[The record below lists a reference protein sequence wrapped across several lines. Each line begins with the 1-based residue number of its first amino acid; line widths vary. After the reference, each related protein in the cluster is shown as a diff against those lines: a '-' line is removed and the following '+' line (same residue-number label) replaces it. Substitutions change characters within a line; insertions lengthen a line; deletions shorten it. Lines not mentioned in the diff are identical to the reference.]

1 MPVTPNIAKD
11 KEKSFPWYTSS
22 STGLVRQAIMD
33 SSHAFVGD
41 FSMNMNGGDNR
52 FLNQFN
58 LGGGGTVNSGTM
70 GGMDLFGGLDFS
82 SGMNL
87 MTDSSMMLGGNS
99 STSTAGLIDFPDEL
113 NSPTTSS
120 SGPSSSSLMM
130 DTSVSMMTASS
141 APMSSTTDA
150 IPFPASL
157 ASESLTNSGTSSSS
171 SSGLDVMN
179 FMNTTTTSSAM
190 NNNGNGMGLDMNMG
204 MNMGINMG
212 MNMGMNNMGMDMTS
226 NNFGMNDANN
236 MMFNNMQHMN
246 MMNQQGN
253 YYMPQQQMQQQHYM
267 QMMHQQRQL
276 NLQRQQQQQKALLE
290 RQRLAQ
296 QQQAMKNNSNQQTQ
310 QQQQAVQQKQQQMLA
325 AGQLPS
331 QMAAQRQMS
340 GGNPSVDATANANA
354 ARSQPQASTQNTG
367 TPPTSTRPAWQ
378 SSADQALRKEMLNHI
393 MRVLQNQRSNA
404 PANWLQKLPEMA
416 HRLED
421 ECYRIA
427 SSREE
432 YANTSTLQSRLRSIV
447 RSAQTH
453 QRSVGAN
460 AMRQPNQASPA
471 NNRPATSTSAATPIP
486 FPGVQAVASTLNGV
500 SSDVNDLAAQAI
512 QMPPELQDPPSQVN
526 TPVKAEAAQAQG
538 LLQSTPSAL
547 DSAMTDRLSMSGTGI
562 SPLAGQNGVQTTPR
576 SGGGNVSGNATGSGP
591 QTASS
596 PASAARNKSAQ
607 IIWQF
612 KAKAQQVTS
621 ALDKNQTTEYHNK
634 LRLMVRD
641 DVKTPG
647 SKEVLQRQQQRLL
660 LLRHAMWCKSPEG
673 TCTTTPSCGEMK
685 RLWAHM
691 GACRQTNACSYN
703 HCISSKYVLSHFQQC
718 VNAKCLVCQVVR
730 YPVEVK
736 EKNGALML
744 DADRALQQIIAAS
757 QRRQRMLAMKKQQ
770 EMQHQMQQSQQPQQQ
785 MPLAMPAHLQQ
796 TQNSGNVAA
805 MNFQQPQ
812 QNVGQTANHATPM
825 GVNMNSM
832 GMAMPNGGN
841 RSVPMP
847 TAQSNT
853 QPAVSSNGMMSQ
865 EGNVK
870 TENTGAPTNLVPDD
884 QRQFQLIKQ
893 KLNGRSLEQLTAHCV
908 KLEKWVEEI
917 RARMNAIMNECRQLL
932 HLSNSTQ
939 DPMQKTQYETQ
950 VQDKRVMLK
959 QLDVKFKQCRS
970 QRNIVKHVIDERN
983 AASAMSSQNG
993 VNNAVS
999 AMQPIPMP
1007 AQMQHQHSFPQ
1018 PQVPTTPA
1026 SSTKPS
1032 PDDLLGEEDDAPSK
1046 TDSSLAAA
1054 GKPLEMPMDL
1064 QDTSATPVSVA
1075 APLNMLTAPQQLM
1088 GNHSMTVMNV
1098 SRPALPMNHVQGKGY
1113 GQMLANGGT
1122 GSMASGSFGDMV
1134 KVEPKVKSDS
1144 SVTTSSAQ
1152 ATASAVKEEVAINP
1166 LTMNNPKLN
1175 AMMSEHRRMDASTSL
1190 QLPAGAVGTPK
1201 ALITTSG
1208 GDTTSNAAVTP
1219 TPAPPASSEVPMS
1232 VLNELSNENLA
1243 SHVDSLITYYNA
1255 TVSPANLKK
1264 KLEGILK
1271 GMMEHKFGWV
1281 FNTPVDPVA
1290 LNIPNYFKIIRK
1302 PMDLGTVKKKL
1313 EVGIYKHTEEFA
1325 DDVRT
1330 TFLNAMQ
1337 YNSEDQDVYSLAKDM
1352 LADFNSEMRKVAAE
1366 IEVDEKAARAKE
1378 SSCRLCGIERMVFEP
1393 AVLYCNGECN
1403 SRIRRNCYYYTSADN
1418 KYHCCHPCHA
1428 NLPETIKHNE
1438 GRQYQKNELARKK
1451 NDEVHEEPWVQCDK
1465 CERWVHQICALFN
1478 GKIDSE
1484 KKPQLVKTEGG
1495 QSTDSGDASP
1505 SSSSSTAKSTTV
1517 TTTVVKSS
1525 SSSGSKGTVH
1535 SITTSP
1541 GSEFLCPEC
1550 LLEHRKSEPQ
1560 KYKIGRHAFSAK
1572 DLQRTKLS
1580 DFLERRLSKSLQKER
1595 EDEAKWTQR
1604 DVKDVETAEGLTV
1617 RLVSNIEKQLM
1628 VRDKMFQRYKD
1639 SHKYTSEHRFK
1650 SKCICM
1656 FQEIDGVSVLLFGM
1670 YVHEFDEQEAD
1681 CNSRRVYISYLDS
1694 VNYFKPAHLRTKV
1707 YHEVLIAYFDFVKQR
1722 GFHTAH
1728 LWACPPLKG
1737 DDYIL
1742 YCHPEAQKTPKSDR
1756 LRAWYVDMLVKAE
1769 EEGVVWQI
1777 TNMYDD
1783 YWRNDNTPCALPYF
1797 EGDYWVGLAEDLIEK
1812 LDAEKPKKIVN
1823 KRGSKSHKRKN
1834 SDTKKAA
1841 NKKSKSKKPKR
1852 RKTATGGEASGDE
1865 DEDDDAHEGTTS
1877 SNRTLTV
1884 KSLDTPDRK
1893 LSDPLMHKLGEVI
1906 DPMKDDFL
1914 VVKLVPCCR
1923 VCNTSVVQGT
1933 LWRDHSVKTEHGLN
1947 PKVVQTALCDGCYL
1961 KLKVVSAGGSSAAHQ
1976 RLQARLNAL
1985 TKETVALPERC
1996 TDPDETNDSEF
2007 FDTRQAFLSLCQG
2020 NHYQFDE
2027 LRRAK
2032 HSSMMALYHLGNPN
2046 PNAYVYEC
2054 NACTRDIVTGNRWH
2068 CHTCPDFDVCDACYA
2083 KEKHEHPLEMVPT
2096 SGGGAAGTG
2105 AGGPAGAGGA
2115 AGTAALTAEQRRLRE
2130 QRAKNVRLHMQLLV
2144 HSSSCADGNCGSS
2157 NCEKMKELMRHG
2169 AQCKQRAYGGCTIC
2183 RRVWALLQLHAR
2195 QCRQYECK
2203 VPRCHDLREHV
2214 RKLQLQ
2220 QQLMDDRRRAAVTQ
2234 QYRQMQSERQ
2244 QEQQS
2249 QGQVDEPMPQ
2259 A

>member
-1 MPVTPNIAKD
+1 
-11 KEKSFPWYTSS
+11 
-22 STGLVRQAIMD
+22 MD

-41 FSMNMNGGDNR
+41 FGMNMNSGDNR
-52 FLNQFN
+52 FINQFN
-58 LGGGGTVNSGTM
+58 LGGGANVSSGAM
-70 GGMDLFGGLDFS
+70 GGMDLSGGLDFS

-87 MTDSSMMLGGNS
+87 MTDSSMMLGTS
-99 STSTAGLIDFPDEL
+99 SSASPAGLIDFPDEL

-120 SGPSSSSLMM
+120 SSTSNGM
-130 DTSVSMMTASS
+130 DTSSSMMTASS
-141 APMSSTTDA
+141 APMTSTADA

-157 ASESLTNSGTSSSS
+157 ASESLTSNGTSSSS
-171 SSGLDVMN
+171 GGLDVMN

-190 NNNGNGMGLDMNMG
+190 GSSNNGMGLDMNAGVNMG
-204 MNMGINMG
+204 MNMGMS
-212 MNMGMNNMGMDMTS
+212 MGMNNMGMDMS
-226 NNFGMNDANN
+226 GNSFGMNDANN

-246 MMNQQGN
+246 MINPQGN
-253 YYMPQQQMQQQHYM
+253 YYMPQQQMQQQQHYM
-267 QMMHQQRQL
+267 QMMQQQRQL
-276 NLQRQQQQQKALLE
+276 NLLRQQQQQKALLE

-296 QQQAMKNNSNQQTQ
+296 QQHQNQKSSSKQQTQ
-310 QQQQAVQQKQQQMLA
+310 LQQQAVQQKQQQMLA
-325 AGQLPS
+325 AGQIPS
-331 QMAAQRQMS
+331 QLAGQRQLS
-340 GGNPSVDATANANA
+340 GGNPSVNATANANA
-354 ARSQPQASTQNTG
+354 ARSQPQ
-367 TPPTSTRPAWQ
+367 TSTPNAGTATTAARPTWQ

-427 SSREE
+427 ASREE

-453 QRSVGAN
+453 QRNVGAN
-460 AMRQPNQASPA
+460 GMRQPGAPSQASPA
-471 NNRPATSTSAATPIP
+471 NTRPATSTPAATPIP
-486 FPGVQAVASTLNGV
+486 FPGVQAVAPTPNGV
-500 SSDVNDLAAQAI
+500 SSDVKNLAAQAI
-512 QMPPELQDPPSQVN
+512 QMPPELQDLPSQAN
-526 TPVKAEAAQAQG
+526 TPVKTEASPAQART
-538 LLQSTPSAL
+538 QSTPVTV
-547 DSAMTDRLSMSGTGI
+547 DSVMSDRSSMSGTGI
-562 SPLAGQNGVQTTPR
+562 SPLGGQNGVQTTPGA
-576 SGGGNVSGNATGSGP
+576 GGANNATGSGP
-591 QTASS
+591 QAANS

-621 ALDKNQTTEYHNK
+621 ALDKNQTMEYHNK

-641 DVKTPG
+641 DVKTAG

-660 LLRHAMWCKSPEG
+660 LLRHAMWCKSAEG

-718 VNAKCLVCQVVR
+718 TNPKCLVCQVVR

-770 EMQHQMQQSQQPQQQ
+770 EMQQLQMQHP

-796 TQNSGNVAA
+796 PQSNGNAA
-805 MNFQQPQ
+805 GIFQQ
-812 QNVGQTANHATPM
+812 QNVDQTHATPV
-825 GVNMNSM
+825 GANMNSM
-832 GMAMPNGGN
+832 GMMMPNGGN
-841 RSVPMP
+841 RPVPMP
-847 TAQSNT
+847 TAQPNAA
-853 QPAVSSNGMMSQ
+853 PVVANDMMRQ
-865 EGNVK
+865 QVPVK
-870 TENTGAPTNLVPDD
+870 AENTLQPTNLVPDD
-884 QRQFQLIKQ
+884 QRQLQLIKQ
-893 KLNGRSLEQLTAHCV
+893 KLSGRSLEQLTAHCV

-932 HLSNSTQ
+932 HLSNSMQ
-939 DPMQKTQYETQ
+939 DPMQKTQYEAQ
-950 VQDKRVMLK
+950 VQEKRVMLK

-983 AASAMSSQNG
+983 ATAAMSAQNG
-993 VNNAVS
+993 MNNTPS

-1007 AQMQHQHSFPQ
+1007 PQMQQQSPLQQ
-1018 PQVPTTPA
+1018 PQGPTANAPVT
-1026 SSTKPS
+1026 STKPS
-1032 PDDLLGEEDDAPSK
+1032 PDDLLGEEDDVPSK
-1046 TDSSLAAA
+1046 ADNSLAVA

-1064 QDTSATPVSVA
+1064 QDTTATPVSVA
-1075 APLNMLTAPQQLM
+1075 APLSTLTAPHQPS
-1088 GNHSMTVMNV
+1088 GAHSMTAMNGP
-1098 SRPALPMNHVQGKGY
+1098 RPALQMNHVQGHAFGQTQ
-1113 GQMLANGGT
+1113 GQMLQNGKADNAG
-1122 GSMASGSFGDMV
+1122 A
-1134 KVEPKVKSDS
+1134 S
-1144 SVTTSSAQ
+1144 SVTVKEEYQAKYGAPGTTSTPSS
-1152 ATASAVKEEVAINP
+1152 ASAVKEEVAINP
-1166 LTMNNPKLN
+1166 LTMNNSKLN

-1201 ALITTSG
+1201 AIITASG
-1208 GDTTSNAAVTP
+1208 GDANSSAAAAA

-1232 VLNELSNENLA
+1232 VLSELSNKDLA
-1243 SHVDSLITYYNA
+1243 SHVDSLVTYYNA
-1255 TVSPANLKK
+1255 TVSPATLKK
-1264 KLEGILK
+1264 RLEMILK

-1313 EVGIYKHTEEFA
+1313 EVGVYQHLEEFA
-1325 DDVRT
+1325 YDVQT
-1330 TFLNAMQ
+1330 TFQNAMQ

-1352 LADFNSEMRKVAAE
+1352 LSDFNGEVRKVAAE
-1366 IEVDEKAARAKE
+1366 IEVEEKAARAKE

-1418 KYHCCHPCHA
+1418 KYHCCHPCYG
-1428 NLPETIKHNE
+1428 NLPDNIKHNE
-1438 GRQYQKNELARKK
+1438 GRQYLKNELARKK

-1478 GKIDSE
+1478 GKVDSE

-1495 QSTDSGDASP
+1495 QSTDSGDASSSP
-1505 SSSSSTAKSTTV
+1505 SSSAAKSTTV
-1517 TTTVVKSS
+1517 TTTVVKNS
-1525 SSSGSKGTVH
+1525 SSSGLKGTVH

-1580 DFLERRLSKSLQKER
+1580 DFLERRIVKSLQAER

-1650 SKCICM
+1650 SKCVCM

-1670 YVHEFDEQEAD
+1670 YVHEFDEEEAA

-1707 YHEVLIAYFDFVKQR
+1707 YHEMLIAYFDFVKQR

-1783 YWRNDNTPCALPYF
+1783 YWRDGNTPCALPYF

-1823 KRGSKSHKRKN
+1823 KRGSKAHKRKN

-1852 RKTATGGEASGDE
+1852 RKTASGGEASGDE
-1865 DEDDDAHEGTTS
+1865 DEDDDAHESTTS
-1877 SNRTLTV
+1877 ASNRTLTV
-1884 KSLDTPDRK
+1884 KSLDTPDWK

-1906 DPMKDDFL
+1906 EPMKDDFL

-1947 PKVVQTALCDGCYL
+1947 PKVVQTALCDGCYQ
-1961 KLKVVSAGGSSAAHQ
+1961 KLKVVSAAGSSAAHH
-1976 RLQARLNAL
+1976 RLQTRLNAL

-1996 TDPDETNDSEF
+1996 MDPDEINDSEF

-2054 NACTRDIVTGNRWH
+2054 NACTRDIVSGNRWH
-2068 CHTCPDFDVCDACYA
+2068 CHMCPDFDVCDACYA

-2096 SGGGAAGTG
+2096 SGGGAAGAG
-2105 AGGPAGAGGA
+2105 NGGPAGSGGA
-2115 AGTAALTAEQRRLRE
+2115 SGTGALTPEQRRLRE

-2234 QYRQMQSERQ
+2234 QYRQMQNERQ

-2249 QGQVDEPMPQ
+2249 QAQGDQPMPL

>member
-1 MPVTPNIAKD
+1 
-11 KEKSFPWYTSS
+11 
-22 STGLVRQAIMD
+22 MD
-33 SSHAFVGD
+33 NSHAFVGD
-41 FSMNMNGGDNR
+41 FGMNLNGDNR
-52 FLNQFN
+52 FMNQFN
-58 LGGGGTVNSGTM
+58 LGGNGNVSS
-70 GGMDLFGGLDFS
+70 GGMDLSGGLDFS

-87 MTDSSMMLGGNS
+87 MTDSSMMLGGGS
-99 STSTAGLIDFPDEL
+99 SSSTAGLIDFPDEL
-113 NSPTTSS
+113 NSPTTTAN
-120 SGPSSSSLMM
+120 SGPSSRSMVGSSG
-130 DTSVSMMTASS
+130 SMMTAAS
-141 APMSSTTDA
+141 APMTSTADA

-157 ASESLTNSGTSSSS
+157 AAESLTSGGTSAS
-171 SSGLDVMN
+171 SSGSLDVMN
-179 FMNTTTTSSAM
+179 FMNTTTTSSGM
-190 NNNGNGMGLDMNMG
+190 GNNGNGMGLDMNMG
-204 MNMGINMG
+204 MNMNMG
-212 MNMGMNNMGMDMTS
+212 MGVNNMGMDMSGS
-226 NNFGMNDANN
+226 NGFGMNDANQ

-246 MMNQQGN
+246 MMNPQGS
-253 YYMPQQQMQQQHYM
+253 YYVPQQQMQQQHYM
-267 QMMHQQRQL
+267 QMMQQQRQL
-276 NLQRQQQQQKALLE
+276 NLQRQQQQQQQQKALLE

-296 QQQAMKNNSNQQTQ
+296 QQAQKNNNNQQTQ
-310 QQQQAVQQKQQQMLA
+310 QQQAAQQKQQQMLA
-325 AGQLPS
+325 SGQVPP
-331 QMAAQRQMS
+331 QMSAQRQLS
-340 GGNPSVDATANANA
+340 GGNPSVNSNVNA
-354 ARSQPQASTQNTG
+354 ARSQPQASSQVAG
-367 TPPTSTRPAWQ
+367 SVSGATRPTWQ

-427 SSREE
+427 ASREE

-453 QRSVGAN
+453 QRSVGGN
-460 AMRQPNQASPA
+460 AMRQPGAPNQASPGDIRSA
-471 NNRPATSTSAATPIP
+471 STVPTGAPIP
-486 FPGVQAVASTLNGV
+486 FPGANAVGPTTNRANA
-500 SSDVNDLAAQAI
+500 DVNNLAAQAI
-512 QMPPELQDPPSQVN
+512 QMPPELQDPPSQVS
-526 TPVKAEAAQAQG
+526 TPVKTEVSRM
-538 LLQSTPSAL
+538 QSSSSL
-547 DSAMTDRLSMSGTGI
+547 IDSVMSNRSSMSGPGI
-562 SPLAGQNGVQTTPR
+562 SPLAGQNGVQTTPG
-576 SGGGNVSGNATGSGP
+576 SSPNASGNASGMGTTPGSGS
-591 QTASS
+591 TSANS
-596 PASAARNKSAQ
+596 PGSATAARNKSAQ

-634 LRLMVRD
+634 LRLMVRE
-641 DVKTPG
+641 DVKTAG

-673 TCTTTPSCGEMK
+673 SCTTTPSCGEMK

-691 GACRQTNACSYN
+691 GACRQTNACSYS

-718 VNAKCLVCQVVR
+718 TNAKCLVCQVVR

-757 QRRQRMLAMKKQQ
+757 QRRQRMIAIKKQQ
-770 EMQHQMQQSQQPQQQ
+770 EMQQQQQQLQQPQQSQQP

-796 TQNSGNVAA
+796 PQNNGNVA
-805 MNFQQPQ
+805 MGFQQQ
-812 QNVGQTANHATPM
+812 QQQQHNAGPVGANA
-825 GVNMNSM
+825 NAM
-832 GMAMPNGGN
+832 GMAMPNVDN

-847 TAQSNT
+847 TVQA
-853 QPAVSSNGMMSQ
+853 NGTTTGANGVVGQ
-865 EGNVK
+865 QVPVK
-870 TENTGAPTNLVPDD
+870 AENPGAPTNLVPDD
-884 QRQFQLIKQ
+884 QRQLQLIKQ
-893 KLNGRSLEQLTAHCV
+893 KLSSRSLEQLTAHCL

-939 DPMQKTQYETQ
+939 DPMAKTQYEAQ
-950 VQDKRVMLK
+950 VQEKRVMLK

-983 AASAMSSQNG
+983 ASGAMLTQNG
-993 VNNAVS
+993 GAQSHPGMNSTTN

-1007 AQMQHQHSFPQ
+1007 TQIQQQNPHQLQQGSTVSSMQM
-1018 PQVPTTPA
+1018 
-1026 SSTKPS
+1026 KPS
-1032 PDDLLGEEDDAPSK
+1032 PDDLLGEEDMDVPSK
-1046 TDSSLAAA
+1046 VDSSLAVA

-1064 QDTSATPVSVA
+1064 QESTATPVSVA
-1075 APLNMLTAPQQLM
+1075 APLNTLAGSAPM
-1088 GNHSMTVMNV
+1088 NGPSVNHSQ
-1098 SRPALPMNHVQGKGY
+1098 SQGTAH
-1113 GQMLANGGT
+1113 GQMQGYVMSNLSSA
-1122 GSMASGSFGDMV
+1122 ASGGVTV
-1134 KVEPKVKSDS
+1134 KEEVHGASLQS
-1144 SVTTSSAQ
+1144 SSSAG
-1152 ATASAVKEEVAINP
+1152 SAPTQTFVKKEEVAINP
-1166 LTMNNPKLN
+1166 LTMNNSKLN
-1175 AMMSEHRRMDASTSL
+1175 AMMVEHRRMDASKDL
-1190 QLPAGAVGTPK
+1190 QLPAGAVATSTAMMASDANSSSAVATP
-1201 ALITTSG
+1201 
-1208 GDTTSNAAVTP
+1208 
-1219 TPAPPASSEVPMS
+1219 PAPPASSEVPMS
-1232 VLNELSNENLA
+1232 VLSELSNEDLA
-1243 SHVDSLITYYNA
+1243 SHVDSLVTYYNA
-1255 TVSPANLKK
+1255 TVSPLNLKK
-1264 KLEGILK
+1264 KLEALLK

-1313 EVGIYKHTEEFA
+1313 ELGIYNHMEEFA
-1325 DDVRT
+1325 HDVRT
-1330 TFLNAMQ
+1330 TFQNAMQ
-1337 YNSEDQDVYSLAKDM
+1337 YNSEDQDVFSLAKDM
-1352 LADFNSEMRKVAAE
+1352 LSDFNGEMRKLAAE
-1366 IEVDEKAARAKE
+1366 IDVDEKAARAKE

-1418 KYHCCHPCHA
+1418 KYHCCHQCHGS
-1428 NLPETIKHNE
+1428 LPDTIKHNE
-1438 GRQYQKNELARKK
+1438 GRQYHKSELTRKK

-1484 KKPQLVKTEGG
+1484 KKPQLVKTESG
-1495 QSTDSGDASP
+1495 QSTDSGDASA
-1505 SSSSSTAKSTTV
+1505 SSSGSNPTTTV
-1517 TTTVVKSS
+1517 TTTTVVKSS
-1525 SSSGSKGTVH
+1525 ASSGSKGTVH

-1550 LLEHRKSEPQ
+1550 LLEHRKSEPE
-1560 KYKIGRHAFSAK
+1560 KYKVGRHAFSAK
-1572 DLQRTKLS
+1572 DLPRTKLS
-1580 DFLERRLSKSLQKER
+1580 DFLERRIIQSLKAER

-1604 DVKDVETAEGLTV
+1604 DVNDVETAEGLTV

-1656 FQEIDGVSVLLFGM
+1656 FQELDGVSVLLFGM

-1707 YHEVLIAYFDFVKQR
+1707 YHEMLIAYFDFVKQR

-1783 YWRNDNTPCALPYF
+1783 YWRDHNTPCALPYC
-1797 EGDYWVGLAEDLIEK
+1797 EGDYWVGLVEDLIEK

-1852 RKTATGGEASGDE
+1852 RKTASGGEGSGDE
-1865 DEDDDAHEGTTS
+1865 DDDEGDGHEETAG

-1884 KSLDTPDRK
+1884 KSLDTPDWK
-1893 LSDPLMHKLGEVI
+1893 LTDPLMHKLGEVI
-1906 DPMKDDFL
+1906 EPMKDDFL

-1933 LWRDHSVKTEHGLN
+1933 LWLDPSVKTEHGLN
-1947 PKVVQTALCDGCYL
+1947 PKVVQTALCDGCYQ
-1961 KLKVVSAGGSSAAHQ
+1961 KLKVVSVAGSSAAHH
-1976 RLQARLNAL
+1976 RLQTRLNVL
-1985 TKETVALPERC
+1985 IKETVALPERC
-1996 TDPDETNDSEF
+1996 TDPDEINDSEF

-2054 NACTRDIVTGNRWH
+2054 NACTRDIVSGNRWH

-2096 SGGGAAGTG
+2096 SGVGTAGSGPGGSTGPGAPGTG
-2105 AGGPAGAGGA
+2105 
-2115 AGTAALTAEQRRLRE
+2115 ALTAEQRRLRE

-2249 QGQVDEPMPQ
+2249 RAQGDEPMQQ

>member
-1 MPVTPNIAKD
+1 
-11 KEKSFPWYTSS
+11 
-22 STGLVRQAIMD
+22 MD

-41 FSMNMNGGDNR
+41 FGVNMNRGDNR
-52 FLNQFN
+52 FMNQFDV
-58 LGGGGTVNSGTM
+58 GGSTSAGVAGL
-70 GGMDLFGGLDFS
+70 DLSTGGLDFTNSTNNLLTETS
-82 SGMNL
+82 SL
-87 MTDSSMMLGGNS
+87 MLGTGS
-99 STSTAGLIDFPDEL
+99 STAGLIDFPDEL
-113 NSPTTSS
+113 NSPTASTTTGSS
-120 SGPSSSSLMM
+120 NSGTLTIP
-130 DTSVSMMTASS
+130 DTSVSMMTTLS
-141 APMSSTTDA
+141 ADA

-157 ASESLTNSGTSSSS
+157 AIEPLS
-171 SSGLDVMN
+171 SSGVTPSSSAGLNVMN
-179 FMNTTTTSSAM
+179 FMNTTNAGTAAS
-190 NNNGNGMGLDMNMG
+190 NHGDGLGLDVNMG
-204 MNMGINMG
+204 MNVSVNMG
-212 MNMGMNNMGMDMTS
+212 LGLGMDTMGMDM
-226 NNFGMNDANN
+226 NANAFGMKDTNQ
-236 MMFNNMQHMN
+236 MMFNNMQQQMN
-246 MMNQQGN
+246 VMNPQMS
-253 YYMPQQQMQQQHYM
+253 YYMPQQQQMQQQQHYM
-267 QMMHQQRQL
+267 QMMQQQRQL
-276 NLQRQQQQQKALLE
+276 NLQRQQQQQKALRE
-290 RQRLAQ
+290 RQRQVQ
-296 QQQAMKNNSNQQTQ
+296 QQQMQKNNQQTHKQHAAQ
-310 QQQQAVQQKQQQMLA
+310 QNQQQMLA
-325 AGQLPS
+325 ASHVPS
-331 QMAAQRQMS
+331 QMVAQSQLS
-340 GGNPSVDATANANA
+340 GGNKCLISGGDAPLSVNT
-354 ARSQPQASTQNTG
+354 ARSSPHTPCPNAGST
-367 TPPTSTRPAWQ
+367 TSATRQRWQ
-378 SSADQALRKEMLNHI
+378 TSADQALRKEMLNHI

-427 SSREE
+427 ASREE

-453 QRSVGAN
+453 QRNVGGN
-460 AMRQPNQASPA
+460 AMRQPGAPNQTSPA
-471 NNRPATSTSAATPIP
+471 NIVPASLASSGTPIP
-486 FPGVQAVASTLNGV
+486 FPGQRAVAPMTNEASL
-500 SSDVNDLAAQAI
+500 DVKRLASQAI
-512 QMPPELQDPPSQVN
+512 QMPPELQDLPSQVK
-526 TPVKAEAAQAQG
+526 TPVKVEACQVQTHM
-538 LLQSTPSAL
+538 QVTPSGIGF
-547 DSAMTDRLSMSGTGI
+547 MTDRLSMNSTGA
-562 SPLAGQNGVQTTPR
+562 SPVTGQNDMQKTPCA
-576 SGGGNVSGNATGSGP
+576 SVFNGNGNATSFGSKSA
-591 QTASS
+591 TS
-596 PASAARNKSAQ
+596 PASTARNKSAQ

-634 LRLMVRD
+634 LRLMVRE
-641 DVKTPG
+641 DVKTAG

-660 LLRHAMWCKSPEG
+660 LLRHAMWCKSPES
-673 TCTTTPSCGEMK
+673 TCATTPSCGEMK

-691 GACRQTNACSYN
+691 GACRQTNACSYS

-718 VNAKCLVCQVVR
+718 ANAKCLVCQVVR

-736 EKNGALML
+736 EKNGTLML

-757 QRRQRMLAMKKQQ
+757 QRRQRMLAMNKQ
-770 EMQHQMQQSQQPQQQ
+770 EGLLQQQIAPQVQQP
-785 MPLAMPAHLQQ
+785 MPLTMPAHLQQ
-796 TQNSGNVAA
+796 PQSSNNFAAMSLQRQQQNSEHTGNSHTLVDA
-805 MNFQQPQ
+805 
-812 QNVGQTANHATPM
+812 
-825 GVNMNSM
+825 
-832 GMAMPNGGN
+832 N
-841 RSVPMP
+841 RSTLRTAVA
-847 TAQSNT
+847 TAQS
-853 QPAVSSNGMMSQ
+853 AGLSGMV
-865 EGNVK
+865 GNVK
-870 TENTGAPTNLVPDD
+870 ASNTVTTTNSVQDD

-939 DPMQKTQYETQ
+939 DPMQKSQYEAQ
-950 VQDKRVMLK
+950 VQEKRVMLK
-959 QLDVKFKQCRS
+959 QLDVKFKQCRN

-983 AASAMSSQNG
+983 VATSMSTRNGAVASAQAV
-993 VNNAVS
+993 VNTSAA
-999 AMQPIPMP
+999 AMQPILMP
-1007 AQMQHQHSFPQ
+1007 AQIPQQNFLQQMQRPAVS
-1018 PQVPTTPA
+1018 TPVA
-1026 SSTKPS
+1026 SMKPS
-1032 PDDLLGEEDDAPSK
+1032 PDDLLGEEDADVPLK
-1046 TDSSLAAA
+1046 VDDSLLVA
-1054 GKPLEMPMDL
+1054 GKPLEMPTEL
-1064 QDTSATPVSVA
+1064 QDTTATPVSVA
-1075 APLNMLTAPQQLM
+1075 APLNTLTAAQESTCNLSLTAL
-1088 GNHSMTVMNV
+1088 NA
-1098 SRPALPMNHVQGKGY
+1098 SRPVLSIDDAAPGQGQDSDE
-1113 GQMLANGGT
+1113 GQAKEVCKT
-1122 GSMASGSFGDMV
+1122 DIAPSTSGSFGVTV
-1134 KVEPKVKSDS
+1134 KEVPEKTTGDT
-1144 SVTTSSAQ
+1144 TTSPDQVSVKQ
-1152 ATASAVKEEVAINP
+1152 EATVNP
-1166 LTMNNPKLN
+1166 LTMNNSKLN
-1175 AMMSEHRRMDASTSL
+1175 AMMVEHRRMDASTTL

-1201 ALITTSG
+1201 AIIATNRSEANI
-1208 GDTTSNAAVTP
+1208 SSAAP
-1219 TPAPPASSEVPMS
+1219 ATPAPPASSEVPMS
-1232 VLNELSNENLA
+1232 VLNELSNVDLA
-1243 SHVDSLITYYNA
+1243 SHISSLVTGYNA
-1255 TVSPANLKK
+1255 TVSPAILKK
-1264 KLEGILK
+1264 KLEALLK

-1313 EVGIYKHTEEFA
+1313 EVGVYKHTEEFA
-1325 DDVRT
+1325 IDVRT

-1352 LADFNSEMRKVAAE
+1352 LSDFNGEMRKLVAEFDA
-1366 IEVDEKAARAKE
+1366 DEKAARAKE

-1403 SRIRRNCYYYTSADN
+1403 SRIRRNCYYYMSADN
-1418 KYHCCHPCHA
+1418 KYHCCHQCFA
-1428 NLPETIKHNE
+1428 NLPDVIKHNE
-1438 GRQYQKNELARKK
+1438 GRQYQKNALTRKK

-1484 KKPQLVKTEGG
+1484 KKPQLIKSEGS
-1495 QSTDSGDASP
+1495 QSTDSSETPPSP
-1505 SSSSSTAKSTTV
+1505 SPSATKSDAATT

-1525 SSSGSKGTVH
+1525 SSSGLKGTVH

-1550 LLEHRKSEPQ
+1550 LLEHRKSEPE

-1572 DLQRTKLS
+1572 DLPRTKLS
-1580 DFLERRLSKSLQKER
+1580 DFLERRIIKSLQAER

-1604 DVKDVETAEGLTV
+1604 DVNDVETAEGLTV
-1617 RLVSNIEKQLM
+1617 RLVSNIEKQLV

-1656 FQEIDGVSVLLFGM
+1656 FQELDGVSVLLFGM

-1694 VNYFKPAHLRTKV
+1694 VNYFQPPHLRTKV
-1707 YHEVLIAYFDFVKQR
+1707 YHELLIAYFDFVKQR

-1783 YWRNDNTPCALPYF
+1783 YWCNDNTPCALPYF
-1797 EGDYWVGLAEDLIEK
+1797 EGDYWVGLVEDLIEK
-1812 LDAEKPKKIVN
+1812 LDAERPKKVVN
-1823 KRGSKSHKRKN
+1823 KRGSKSQKRKT

-1841 NKKSKSKKPKR
+1841 NKKSKSKKAKR
-1852 RKTATGGEASGDE
+1852 RKTASGEEVLCDE
-1865 DEDDDAHEGTTS
+1865 DEDDDQTPS
-1877 SNRTLTV
+1877 ICNRMLTV
-1884 KSLDTPDRK
+1884 KSLDTADRK
-1893 LSDPLMHKLGEVI
+1893 LSDPLMHKLSEVI
-1906 DPMKDDFL
+1906 EPMKDDFL

-1923 VCNTSVVQGT
+1923 VCNTSVVQGA

-1947 PKVVQTALCDGCYL
+1947 PKVVQMALCDGCYQ
-1961 KLKVVSAGGSSAAHQ
+1961 KLKTVSTAGVSAAHH
-1976 RLQARLNAL
+1976 RLQVQLHTL
-1985 TKETVALPERC
+1985 TKEIVALPERC
-1996 TDPDETNDSEF
+1996 IDPDEINDSEF

-2054 NACTRDIVTGNRWH
+2054 NACTRDIVAGNRWH
-2068 CHTCPDFDVCDACYA
+2068 CHTCPDFDVCDACYV

-2096 SGGGAAGTG
+2096 SG
-2105 AGGPAGAGGA
+2105 AGAGL
-2115 AGTAALTAEQRRLRE
+2115 ALTGGTGGPGGAPDLTPEKRRLRE

-2144 HSSSCADGNCGSS
+2144 HSSSCVDGNCGSS

-2195 QCRQYECK
+2195 QCRQYKCK

-2234 QYRQMQSERQ
+2234 QYRQLQSERQ
-2244 QEQQS
+2244 QEQQGQA
-2249 QGQVDEPMPQ
+2249 QGDSPMPQ

>member
-1 MPVTPNIAKD
+1 
-11 KEKSFPWYTSS
+11 
-22 STGLVRQAIMD
+22 MD

-41 FSMNMNGGDNR
+41 FGVNMNGGDNR
-52 FLNQFN
+52 FMNQFN
-58 LGGGGTVNSGTM
+58 LGGNGLNN
-70 GGMDLFGGLDFS
+70 GMDLSGGLDFT

-87 MTDSSMMLGGNS
+87 MADSSMMLGANS

-113 NSPTTSS
+113 NSPKTAS
-120 SGPSSSSLMM
+120 SGPSSSMMM
-130 DTSVSMMTASS
+130 DTSSAS
-141 APMSSTTDA
+141 APMTSTADA

-157 ASESLTNSGTSSSS
+157 ASESLTSSGTSSSS
-171 SSGLDVMN
+171 SGGLDVMN
-179 FMNTTTTSSAM
+179 FMNTTATSSAM
-190 NNNGNGMGLDMNMG
+190 GNNANGMGLDMNMG
-204 MNMGINMG
+204 LNMG
-212 MNMGMNNMGMDMTS
+212 MNMGMGMGMNNNMGMDM
-226 NNFGMNDANN
+226 NGMNFGMNDGNN
-236 MMFNNMQHMN
+236 MMFNSMQHMN
-246 MMNQQGN
+246 MMNSQQN

-267 QMMHQQRQL
+267 QMMQQQRL
-276 NLQRQQQQQKALLE
+276 NMQRQQQQKVMLE

-296 QQQAMKNNSNQQTQ
+296 QQQAQKNNASQQSLQ
-310 QQQQAVQQKQQQMLA
+310 QQQQAAQQKQQQMLA
-325 AGQLPS
+325 AGQIPS
-331 QMAAQRQMS
+331 QMAAQRQLS
-340 GGNPSVDATANANA
+340 GENPGVNA
-354 ARSQPQASTQNTG
+354 ARPQPQAST
-367 TPPTSTRPAWQ
+367 PTTATAANAARPTWQ

-427 SSREE
+427 TSREE

-453 QRSVGAN
+453 QRNIGAN
-460 AMRQPNQASPA
+460 AMRQPGAPNQAPTA
-471 NNRPATSTSAATPIP
+471 TPPTSTSAAMPIP
-486 FPGVQAVASTLNGV
+486 FPGAQAVAPTSSGV
-500 SSDVNDLAAQAI
+500 SSEVKSLAAHAI

-526 TPVKAEAAQAQG
+526 TPVKVDPSQTQ
-538 LLQSTPSAL
+538 TPL
-547 DSAMTDRLSMSGTGI
+547 TMDSSMTDRSSLSGTGI
-562 SPLAGQNGVQTTPR
+562 SPLAGHNGLQSTPG
-576 SGGGNVSGNATGSGP
+576 STGTNVTGNSTGS
-591 QTASS
+591 AANS
-596 PASAARNKSAQ
+596 PASASRNKSAQ

-621 ALDKNQTTEYHNK
+621 ALDKNQTAEYHNK

-641 DVKTPG
+641 DVKTAG

-660 LLRHAMWCKSPEG
+660 LLRHAMWCKSVEG

-691 GACRQTNACSYN
+691 GACQQTNACSYS

-718 VNAKCLVCQVVR
+718 VNPKCLVCQVVR

-770 EMQHQMQQSQQPQQQ
+770 EMQQSQQPQQSV
-785 MPLAMPAHLQQ
+785 PLAMPAHLQQ
-796 TQNSGNVAA
+796 PQANGSAAA
-805 MNFQQPQ
+805 MNFQQQQQQ
-812 QNVGQTANHATPM
+812 QNSGQAMNHGTPVGANMT
-825 GVNMNSM
+825 SM
-832 GMAMPNGGN
+832 GMTMPNGGN
-841 RSVPMP
+841 RPASMTPN
-847 TAQSNT
+847 AA
-853 QPAVSSNGMMSQ
+853 PAVANDMMRQQFSA
-865 EGNVK
+865 K
-870 TENTGAPTNLVPDD
+870 AENSVQPTNLVPDD
-884 QRQFQLIKQ
+884 QRQLQLIKQ
-893 KLNGRSLEQLTAHCV
+893 KLSGRSLEQLTAHCV

-939 DPMQKTQYETQ
+939 NPIQKTQYEGQ
-950 VQDKRVMLK
+950 VQEKRVILK

-983 AASAMSSQNG
+983 ATTQNG
-993 VNNAVS
+993 MNAAPS
-999 AMQPIPMP
+999 GMQAIPMP
-1007 AQMQHQHSFPQ
+1007 AQMQQQTSLHQPQ
-1018 PQVPTTPA
+1018 PSPA
-1026 SSTKPS
+1026 NASVTSKPS
-1032 PDDLLGEEDDAPSK
+1032 PDDLLIEEDDVPSK
-1046 TDSSLAAA
+1046 VEGGVAVS

-1064 QDTSATPVSVA
+1064 DTTATPVSVA
-1075 APLNMLTAPQQLM
+1075 APLNMLTAPQQPA
-1088 GNHSMTVMNV
+1088 GNQGMTAMNGP
-1098 SRPALPMNHVQGKGY
+1098 RPALPMNQTQGHGY
-1113 GQMLANGGT
+1113 GHHQGQLQQNGKMVNLSTTPGALDAT
-1122 GSMASGSFGDMV
+1122 IKEEPQVKSEASG
-1134 KVEPKVKSDS
+1134 
-1144 SVTTSSAQ
+1144 TTS
-1152 ATASAVKEEVAINP
+1152 TVKEEVAINP
-1166 LTMNNPKLN
+1166 LTMNNSKLN

-1201 ALITTSG
+1201 AIITANGGSATSSVAG
-1208 GDTTSNAAVTP
+1208 AA

-1232 VLNELSNENLA
+1232 VLNELSNEDLA
-1243 SHVDSLITYYNA
+1243 SHVDSLVTYYNA
-1255 TVSPANLKK
+1255 TVSPTNLKK
-1264 KLEGILK
+1264 KLEVILK
-1271 GMMEHKFGWV
+1271 GMMDHKFGWV
-1281 FNTPVDPVA
+1281 FNSPVDTVA

-1313 EVGIYKHTEEFA
+1313 EAGIYKHMEEFA
-1325 DDVRT
+1325 SDVRT
-1330 TFLNAMQ
+1330 TFQNAMQ
-1337 YNSEDQDVYSLAKDM
+1337 YNSEDEDVYSLAKDM
-1352 LADFNSEMRKVAAE
+1352 LSDFNSEMRKVGAE

-1418 KYHCCHPCHA
+1418 KYHCCHQCHA
-1428 NLPETIKHNE
+1428 SLPDTIKHNE
-1438 GRQYQKNELARKK
+1438 GRQYQKNELSRKK

-1495 QSTDSGDASP
+1495 QSTDSGDASSSP
-1505 SSSSSTAKSTTV
+1505 SASSKSTTV

-1525 SSSGSKGTVH
+1525 SASGSKGTVH

-1580 DFLERRLSKSLQKER
+1580 DFLERRITKSLQAER

-1628 VRDKMFQRYKD
+1628 VRDRMFQRYKD

-1694 VNYFKPAHLRTKV
+1694 VNYFKPPHLRTKV
-1707 YHEVLIAYFDFVKQR
+1707 YHELLIAYFDFVKQR

-1769 EEGVVWQI
+1769 KEGVVWHI

-1783 YWRNDNTPCALPYF
+1783 YWRNDNTPCALPYC

-1852 RKTATGGEASGDE
+1852 RKTATGGEVSGDE
-1865 DEDDDAHEGTTS
+1865 DEDDDAHDIAPS
-1877 SNRTLTV
+1877 ASNRTLTV
-1884 KSLDTPDRK
+1884 KSLDNPDRK

-1906 DPMKDDFL
+1906 EPMKDDFL

-1923 VCNTSVVQGT
+1923 VCNTSVVQGD
-1933 LWRDHSVKTEHGLN
+1933 LWLDHSVKTEGGLN
-1947 PKVVQTALCDGCYL
+1947 PKVVQTALCDGCYQ
-1961 KLKVVSAGGSSAAHQ
+1961 KLKVVSVAGSSAAHH
-1976 RLQARLNAL
+1976 RLQTRLDAL

-1996 TDPDETNDSEF
+1996 TDPDEVNDSEF

-2096 SGGGAAGTG
+2096 SGGGV
-2105 AGGPAGAGGA
+2105 AGAGN
-2115 AGTAALTAEQRRLRE
+2115 AALSAEQRRLRE
-2130 QRAKNVRLHMQLLV
+2130 QRAKNVKLHMQLLV

-2249 QGQVDEPMPQ
+2249 QAQGDDPMPQ

>member
-1 MPVTPNIAKD
+1 
-11 KEKSFPWYTSS
+11 
-22 STGLVRQAIMD
+22 MD
-33 SSHAFVGD
+33 SSQAYVGD
-41 FSMNMNGGDNR
+41 FGVNMNGGDSR
-52 FLNQFN
+52 FMNQIN
-58 LGGGGTVNSGTM
+58 LGGGGNV
-70 GGMDLFGGLDFS
+70 MDLSGGLDFYN
-82 SGMNL
+82 GMNL
-87 MTDSSMMLGGNS
+87 MTDSSMMLSGS
-99 STSTAGLIDFPDEL
+99 SSASSVGLIDFPDEL

-120 SGPSSSSLMM
+120 SSRGSSSMLIN
-130 DTSVSMMTASS
+130 SS
-141 APMSSTTDA
+141 ASTSSTPITSAADA

-157 ASESLTNSGTSSSS
+157 ASEPLPTSSLM
-171 SSGLDVMN
+171 SSGVDAMN
-179 FMNTTTTSSAM
+179 FFSSTTTSSAM
-190 NNNGNGMGLDMNMG
+190 AINSNGMNLDINNIGLNNMGMSTMGLNMG
-204 MNMGINMG
+204 MNGINMG
-212 MNMGMNNMGMDMTS
+212 GNGY
-226 NNFGMNDANN
+226 GMNDMSN
-236 MMFNNMQHMN
+236 MMFHNNMQSLN
-246 MMNQQGN
+246 MINAQAN
-253 YYMPQQQMQQQHYM
+253 YYMPQQQLQQQHYM
-267 QMMHQQRQL
+267 QRTHQQRQL
-276 NLQRQQQQQKALLE
+276 QMQRQQQQKALLE
-290 RQRLAQ
+290 RQRL
-296 QQQAMKNNSNQQTQ
+296 QQQALKTSNNQQTQ
-310 QQQQAVQQKQQQMLA
+310 QQQQASQQKQHQILA
-325 AGQLPS
+325 AGKMPPQL
-331 QMAAQRQMS
+331 AVQRQLS
-340 GGNPSVDATANANA
+340 GGNTSLDNNNA
-354 ARSQPQASTQNTG
+354 ARLQPQGSAQQNG
-367 TPPTSTRPAWQ
+367 NVPSAIRPTWQ
-378 SSADQALRKEMLNHI
+378 SSADQALRKEMLHHI
-393 MRVLQNQRSNA
+393 IRVLQSQRSNA

-427 SSREE
+427 ASREE
-432 YANTSTLQSRLRSIV
+432 YTNTSTLQSRLRNIV

-453 QRSVGAN
+453 QRNIGTN
-460 AMRQPNQASPA
+460 AMRQSGVASPA
-471 NNRPATSTSAATPIP
+471 IPTPSPASTPAP
-486 FPGVQAVASTLNGV
+486 FPVAQEV
-500 SSDVNDLAAQAI
+500 SSASNGLSLGTQDLASQAI
-512 QMPPELQDPPSQVN
+512 QMPPELQNPPSLDN
-526 TPVKAEAAQAQG
+526 TPVKAKACQDNA
-538 LLQSTPSAL
+538 LMQSTPSAV
-547 DSAMTDRLSMSGTGI
+547 DSSTTDRLFMSGRGA
-562 SPLAGQNGVQTTPR
+562 SPLAGQNDVQATLNA
-576 SGGGNVSGNATGSGP
+576 SGNVLTGAGTPSAT
-591 QTASS
+591 S
-596 PASAARNKSAQ
+596 PASIARNKSAQ

-641 DVKTPG
+641 DIKTTG

-691 GACRQTNACSYN
+691 GLCRQTNACSYN

-718 VNAKCLVCQVVR
+718 ANPKCLVCQVVR

-770 EMQHQMQQSQQPQQQ
+770 EIQQHIQQSQQQLQR
-785 MPLAMPAHLQQ
+785 PLAMPAHLQQ
-796 TQNSGNVAA
+796 AQNNGNAA
-805 MNFQQPQ
+805 NNVQQPQ
-812 QNVGQTANHATPM
+812 QNVRQALIGSNAMQ
-825 GVNMNSM
+825 M
-832 GMAMPNGGN
+832 GMVVPNGGSRPN
-841 RSVPMP
+841 SVSIAPP
-847 TAQSNT
+847 NT
-853 QPAVSSNGMMSQ
+853 RAGSPNGPISQ
-865 EGNVK
+865 QGTYKAES
-870 TENTGAPTNLVPDD
+870 TGTHTNFVPDD

-893 KLNGRSLEQLTAHCV
+893 KLSGRSLEQLTSHCV
-908 KLEKWVEEI
+908 KLERWVEEI

-939 DPMQKTQYETQ
+939 DSVQKTKYEAQ
-950 VQDKRVMLK
+950 VQEKRVTLK

-983 AASAMSSQNG
+983 ATSAISAQNALHLNH
-993 VNNAVS
+993 VAS

-1007 AQMQHQHSFPQ
+1007 IPMQQQNLFKQ
-1018 PQVPTTPA
+1018 PQLPNA
-1026 SSTKPS
+1026 SAKLS
-1032 PDDLLGEEDDAPSK
+1032 PDDLLEEEDDAFPK
-1046 TDSSLAAA
+1046 AESSFAASE
-1054 GKPLEMPMDL
+1054 KPLEMPMDL
-1064 QDTSATPVSVA
+1064 QDTSASSGPVA
-1075 APLNMLTAPQQLM
+1075 APWNTLT
-1088 GNHSMTVMNV
+1088 V
-1098 SRPALPMNHVQGKGY
+1098 SQRSPSTCSSTAIDGGRPTSAASEQGY
-1113 GQMLANGGT
+1113 GQNRDRWEDFTNKCGT
-1122 GSMASGSFGDMV
+1122 PAVVRPEVAV
-1134 KVEPKVKSDS
+1134 KVEPQVELNALGISPS
-1144 SVTTSSAQ
+1144 Q
-1152 ATASAVKEEVAINP
+1152 AIAPAIKEEGGINP
-1166 LTMNNPKLN
+1166 LTMNNPTLN
-1175 AMMSEHRRMDASTSL
+1175 AMMSEHRRMDASENL
-1190 QLPAGAVGTPK
+1190 PLPAGAVGTPK
-1201 ALITTSG
+1201 ALITTC
-1208 GDTTSNAAVTP
+1208 GDNANTNAATAP

-1232 VLNELSNENLA
+1232 VLSELSNEDLA
-1243 SHVDSLITYYNA
+1243 SHINSLLNKYNA
-1255 TVSPANLKK
+1255 TVSAASLKK
-1264 KLEGILK
+1264 KLEVMLK

-1313 EVGIYKHTEEFA
+1313 EVGVYKHLEEFA
-1325 DDVRT
+1325 YDVRT
-1330 TFLNAMQ
+1330 TFQNAMQ

-1352 LADFNSEMRKVAAE
+1352 LADFNSELRKVAAE
-1366 IEVDEKAARAKE
+1366 FDVGEKAARAKE

-1403 SRIRRNCYYYTSADN
+1403 SRIRRNCYYYTSGDN
-1418 KYHCCHPCHA
+1418 KYHCCHQCHG
-1428 NLPETIKHNE
+1428 NLPDTIKHNE
-1438 GRQYQKNELARKK
+1438 GRQYLKSELARKK

-1478 GKIDSE
+1478 GKVDSE
-1484 KKPQLVKTEGG
+1484 KKPQLVKSENG
-1495 QSTDSGDASP
+1495 QLADSGDDLPSP
-1505 SSSSSTAKSTTV
+1505 PSCATKPTTV

-1525 SSSGSKGTVH
+1525 PSTGSKGTVH

-1550 LLEHRKSEPQ
+1550 LLDSRKKEPQ

-1580 DFLERRLSKSLQKER
+1580 DFLERRLSKALQAER
-1595 EDEAKWTQR
+1595 EDEAKWTRR
-1604 DVKDVETAEGLTV
+1604 DVKDIETAEGLTV

-1694 VNYFKPAHLRTKV
+1694 VNYFNPPHLRTKV
-1707 YHEVLIAYFDFVKQR
+1707 YHELLVAYFDFVKLR

-1742 YCHPEAQKTPKSDR
+1742 YCHPESQKTPKSDR

-1769 EEGVVWQI
+1769 KEGVVWQI

-1783 YWRNDNTPCALPYF
+1783 YWRNNNTPCTLPYF

-1812 LDAEKPKKIVN
+1812 LDAEKPKKVAN
-1823 KRGSKSHKRKN
+1823 KRGIKSNKRKN
-1834 SDTKKAA
+1834 IDTKKTAS
-1841 NKKSKSKKPKR
+1841 KKTKSKKPKR
-1852 RKTATGGEASGDE
+1852 RKTVFGGDVSGD
-1865 DEDDDAHEGTTS
+1865 DEDDDDGHEGS
-1877 SNRTLTV
+1877 RALTV
-1884 KSLDTPDRK
+1884 KSLDIPDRK
-1893 LSDPLMHKLGEVI
+1893 LSDPLMLKLGEVI
-1906 DPMKDDFL
+1906 EPMKDDFL
-1914 VVKLVPCCR
+1914 VVKLFPCCR
-1923 VCNTSVVQGT
+1923 VCNSSVVQGL
-1933 LWRDHSVKTEHGLN
+1933 LWRDNSVKTEHGLN
-1947 PKVVQTALCDGCYL
+1947 PKVVQTALCDGCYQ
-1961 KLKVVSAGGSSAAHQ
+1961 KLKVVSVAGSSAAHN
-1976 RLQARLNAL
+1976 RLMARLNAL
-1985 TKETVALPERC
+1985 TKTTVALPDRC
-1996 TDPDETNDSEF
+1996 TDPDEINDSEF

-2054 NACTRDIVTGNRWH
+2054 NACTRDIVAGNRWH
-2068 CHTCPDFDVCDACYA
+2068 CHTCPDFDVCDSCYA

-2096 SGGGAAGTG
+2096 GGGGAVAGV
-2105 AGGPAGAGGA
+2105 GGVAGAGGA
-2115 AGTAALTAEQRRLRE
+2115 VITGAPTPEQRRLRE

-2234 QYRQMQSERQ
+2234 QYRQMQNERQ
-2244 QEQQS
+2244 QKQQS
-2249 QGQVDEPMPQ
+2249 QVQGDEPMPE

>member
-1 MPVTPNIAKD
+1 
-11 KEKSFPWYTSS
+11 
-22 STGLVRQAIMD
+22 MD

-41 FSMNMNGGDNR
+41 FGVNMNGGESQ
-52 FLNQFN
+52 FMNQFN
-58 LGGGGTVNSGTM
+58 LGGNH
-70 GGMDLFGGLDFS
+70 GGMELSGGLDFGT
-82 SGMNL
+82 GMHL
-87 MTDSSMMLGGNS
+87 MTDSSIVMGGNS
-99 STSTAGLIDFPDEL
+99 STPTAGLIDFPDEL
-113 NSPTTSS
+113 NSPKVTDSNTSS
-120 SGPSSSSLMM
+120 MLMA
-130 DTSVSMMTASS
+130 DTSTSMMTASPVSTTS
-141 APMSSTTDA
+141 ATDA

-157 ASESLTNSGTSSSS
+157 ASESLNSSDTLSSTST
-171 SSGLDVMN
+171 GLDATT

-190 NNNGNGMGLDMNMG
+190 GTNSNGMGLDMNMRMDAG
-204 MNMGINMG
+204 MNLS
-212 MNMGMNNMGMDMTS
+212 MGMNNRGMDMS
-226 NNFGMNDANN
+226 GNNFGMNDANQ
-236 MMFNNMQHMN
+236 MMFNNMQQQMN
-246 MMNQQGN
+246 MMNQQGS
-253 YYMPQQQMQQQHYM
+253 YYMSQQQMQQHYM
-267 QMMHQQRQL
+267 QAMQQQRQL
-276 NLQRQQQQQKALLE
+276 NLQRQQQQQKALHE
-290 RQRLAQ
+290 RQHAQ
-296 QQQAMKNNSNQQTQ
+296 QHQVHKNSQQTQ
-310 QQQQAVQQKQQQMLA
+310 QHQVAQHNQQQMLA
-325 AGQLPS
+325 GSQASS
-331 QMAAQRQMS
+331 QMAAQSQLS
-340 GGNPSVDATANANA
+340 GGNRNANVNMNT
-354 ARSQPQASTQNTG
+354 ARSQSQASGQNAET
-367 TPPTSTRPAWQ
+367 TTSATRLSWQ
-378 SSADQALRKEMLNHI
+378 TSADQALRKEMLNHI

-427 SSREE
+427 TSREE

-453 QRSVGAN
+453 QRVVGGN
-460 AMRQPNQASPA
+460 AMRQPGAPNHSLLVNTRPESSVSPGM
-471 NNRPATSTSAATPIP
+471 PIP
-486 FPGVQAVASTLNGV
+486 FPGLHAVAPTSNGLG
-500 SSDVNDLAAQAI
+500 SDLKSLASQAI
-512 QMPPELQDPPSQVN
+512 QMPPELQDPPSQMN
-526 TPVKAEAAQAQG
+526 THVKVDTSQHQMRM
-538 LLQSTPSAL
+538 QPTPSVI
-547 DSAMTDRLSMSGTGI
+547 DSFMSDRLSMTGTGI
-562 SPLAGQNGVQTTPR
+562 SLPAGQNDVQTTPGA
-576 SGGGNVSGNATGSGP
+576 SAPNGSGNATGCGLQSVN
-591 QTASS
+591 S
-596 PASAARNKSAQ
+596 PASAACNKSAQ

-621 ALDKNQTTEYHNK
+621 ALDKNQATEYHNK
-634 LRLMVRD
+634 LRLIVRE
-641 DVKTPG
+641 DVKTAG

-673 TCTTTPSCGEMK
+673 MCTTTPSCGEMK

-691 GACRQTNACSYN
+691 GKCQQTNACSYS

-718 VNAKCLVCQVVR
+718 ANAKCLVCQVVR

-770 EMQHQMQQSQQPQQQ
+770 EMQQQQQIIPQAQQP
-785 MPLAMPAHLQQ
+785 MPLTMPAHLQQ
-796 TQNSGNVAA
+796 PQSSTNIAA
-805 MNFQQPQ
+805 MNLQQQ
-812 QNVGQTANHATPM
+812 QQQHNVGCAVDPSTQVD
-825 GVNMNSM
+825 GNMNAL
-832 GMAMPNGGN
+832 GMVIPNGVSHPN
-841 RSVPMP
+841 PMP
-847 TAQSNT
+847 TALSN
-853 QPAVSSNGMMSQ
+853 AGSSSTM
-865 EGNVK
+865 GNMK
-870 TENTGAPTNLVPDD
+870 IENSGCHTNLVPDD
-884 QRQFQLIKQ
+884 QRQLQLIKQ
-893 KLNGRSLEQLTAHCV
+893 KLSGRSLGQLTAHCV

-939 DPMQKTQYETQ
+939 NLMQKAKYEGQ
-950 VQDKRVMLK
+950 VQEKRVMLK
-959 QLDVKFKQCRS
+959 QLDVKFKQCRN

-983 AASAMSSQNG
+983 AITLTQNG
-993 VNNAVS
+993 IASTHTDMDNA
-999 AMQPIPMP
+999 APPLQPIPMP
-1007 AQMQHQHSFPQ
+1007 AQIQQQNPLQ
-1018 PQVPTTPA
+1018 QVQGPA
-1026 SSTKPS
+1026 AKVPGTCIRLS
-1032 PDDLLGEEDDAPSK
+1032 PDDLLGEEDVDVFSK
-1046 TDSSLAAA
+1046 VGGSLSVA
-1054 GKPLEMPMDL
+1054 GKPLAMPMDL
-1064 QDTSATPVSVA
+1064 QDVSATPLSVA
-1075 APLNMLTAPQQLM
+1075 APLNTLTTPCHPA
-1088 GNHSMTVMNV
+1088 GNLSVTVMNG
-1098 SRPALPMNHVQGKGY
+1098 SRPVLLMNNDQGQG
-1113 GQMLANGGT
+1113 L
-1122 GSMASGSFGDMV
+1122 
-1134 KVEPKVKSDS
+1134 DS
-1144 SVTTSSAQ
+1144 SQVQMQGDRKADIATTAPGLTDVTVKEEPQLALDELG
-1152 ATASAVKEEVAINP
+1152 TASNQAAVKEDVAINP
-1166 LTMNNPKLN
+1166 LTMNNSKLN
-1175 AMMSEHRRMDASTSL
+1175 AMMMEHRRMDASTTL

-1201 ALITTSG
+1201 AMIAASG
-1208 GDTTSNAAVTP
+1208 SEANLRSAAAV

-1232 VLNELSNENLA
+1232 VLNELSNEDLA
-1243 SHVDSLITYYNA
+1243 SHIDSLITGYNA
-1255 TVSPANLKK
+1255 TVSPVDLKK
-1264 KLEGILK
+1264 KLEVILK

-1313 EVGIYKHTEEFA
+1313 EIGIYKHTEEFA
-1325 DDVRT
+1325 FDVRT
-1330 TFLNAMQ
+1330 TFQNAMQ

-1352 LADFNSEMRKVAAE
+1352 LSDFNGAMRKLAAE
-1366 IEVDEKAARAKE
+1366 VEVDEKAARGKE

-1418 KYHCCHPCHA
+1418 KYHCCHQCYG
-1428 NLPETIKHNE
+1428 NLPDAIKHNE
-1438 GRQYQKNELARKK
+1438 VCQYDKNELARKK

-1484 KKPQLVKTEGG
+1484 KKPQLVKTENG
-1495 QSTDSGDASP
+1495 QTTDSSEAASSP
-1505 SSSSSTAKSTTV
+1505 SSTATKSSKATTT
-1517 TTTVVKSS
+1517 TTTVVKNSS
-1525 SSSGSKGTVH
+1525 SLGSEGTVH

-1550 LLEHRKSEPQ
+1550 LLEYRKSEPE
-1560 KYKIGRHAFSAK
+1560 KYRIGRHAFSAR

-1580 DFLERRLSKSLQKER
+1580 DYLERRITKSLKAER

-1604 DVKDVETAEGLTV
+1604 DVKDIETADGLAV

-1656 FQEIDGVSVLLFGM
+1656 FQELDGVSVLLFGM

-1707 YHEVLIAYFDFVKQR
+1707 YHELLIAYFEFVKQR

-1797 EGDYWVGLAEDLIEK
+1797 EGDYWVGLVEDLIEK
-1812 LDAEKPKKIVN
+1812 LDAEKPKKIAN
-1823 KRGSKSHKRKN
+1823 KRGSKSQKRKS

-1841 NKKSKSKKPKR
+1841 IKKSKSKKVKR
-1852 RKTATGGEASGDE
+1852 RKTVSGGEVSGE
-1865 DEDDDAHEGTTS
+1865 EGEDDDGHEDTS
-1877 SNRTLTV
+1877 STSNRTLTV

-1893 LSDPLMHKLGEVI
+1893 LSDPLMAKLSEVI
-1906 DPMKDDFL
+1906 EPMKDDFL

-1933 LWRDHSVKTEHGLN
+1933 LWRDHTVKTEQGLN
-1947 PKVVQTALCDGCYL
+1947 PKVVQTALCDECFQ
-1961 KLKVVSAGGSSAAHQ
+1961 KLKVVSAAGSSATHH
-1976 RLQARLNAL
+1976 RLQTRLNAL
-1985 TKETVALPERC
+1985 TKETTTLPERC
-1996 TDPDETNDSEF
+1996 TDPDDINDSEF

-2068 CHTCPDFDVCDACYA
+2068 CHTCPDFDVCDTCNAN
-2083 KEKHEHPLEMVPT
+2083 EKHEHPLEIVPT
-2096 SGGGAAGTG
+2096 SG
-2105 AGGPAGAGGA
+2105 AGAGGA
-2115 AGTAALTAEQRRLRE
+2115 ASCAGGPGGAQALTPEKRRLRE

-2244 QEQQS
+2244 QEQENRAK
-2249 QGQVDEPMPQ
+2249 GDEAMAQ
-2259 A
+2259 T

>member
-1 MPVTPNIAKD
+1 MSVTVHAQTHSLCLKRFAVA
-11 KEKSFPWYTSS
+11 SVVSS
-22 STGLVRQAIMD
+22 YPIEIIMD

-41 FSMNMNGGDNR
+41 FGMNINSSDTR
-52 FLNQFN
+52 FMNQFN
-58 LGGGGTVNSGTM
+58 LGGNNGGIDFS
-70 GGMDLFGGLDFS
+70 GGLDFS
-82 SGMNL
+82 NGVHL
-87 MTDSSMMLGGNS
+87 MTDSSMMLNSNS
-99 STSTAGLIDFPDEL
+99 STSMAGLIDFPDEL
-113 NSPTTSS
+113 DSPKLT
-120 SGPSSSSLMM
+120 GRDSSSSSNMM
-130 DTSVSMMTASS
+130 IADTSISMMTTASP
-141 APMSSTTDA
+141 ALTTSTVDA

-157 ASESLTNSGTSSSS
+157 ASESLASSGTSSSS
-171 SSGLDVMN
+171 SSTGLDVAN
-179 FMNTTTTSSAM
+179 FMNTTTTSSTMGNNSNEVSLNM
-190 NNNGNGMGLDMNMG
+190 NVGMNTGMNPNMG
-204 MNMGINMG
+204 VNS
-212 MNMGMNNMGMDMTS
+212 MGMDMS
-226 NNFGMNDANN
+226 GNNFGMNDANQV
-236 MMFNNMQHMN
+236 MFNNMQQQMN
-246 MMNQQGN
+246 MMNQQQGS
-253 YYMPQQQMQQQHYM
+253 YYMPQQQMQQHYM
-267 QMMHQQRQL
+267 QMMQQQRQL
-276 NLQRQQQQQKALLE
+276 NLQRQQQQQKMLLE
-290 RQRLAQ
+290 RQRQAQ
-296 QQQAMKNNSNQQTQ
+296 QQHVHKNN
-310 QQQQAVQQKQQQMLA
+310 QQAQQHYATQHNAQQMLA
-325 AGQLPS
+325 RGHVPS
-331 QMAAQRQMS
+331 QMAAQSQLS
-340 GGNPSVDATANANA
+340 GGNRSANVNMNTT
-354 ARSQPQASTQNTG
+354 RSQRQAPGQHAGSV
-367 TPPTSTRPAWQ
+367 TSATRPTWQ

-453 QRSVGAN
+453 QRVVGGN
-460 AMRQPNQASPA
+460 TVRQPGAPNQSSPA
-471 NNRPATSTSAATPIP
+471 ITRSEIIASSGTPIP
-486 FPGVQAVASTLNGV
+486 FPGLQAVTPASNGLGPD
-500 SSDVNDLAAQAI
+500 SKSLASQAI
-512 QMPPELQDPPSQVN
+512 QMPPELRDPPSQLN
-526 TPVKAEAAQAQG
+526 TPVKADASHVQSRM
-538 LLQSTPSAL
+538 QSTLAGFDPVMSE
-547 DSAMTDRLSMSGTGI
+547 RLSMGSTSI
-562 SPLAGQNGVQTTPR
+562 SPLFGQNDMPTT
-576 SGGGNVSGNATGSGP
+576 GGTSASNGNENATGSGH
-591 QTASS
+591 QLANS
-596 PASAARNKSAQ
+596 PASTAHNKSAQ

-634 LRLMVRD
+634 LRLMVRE
-641 DVKTPG
+641 DVKTAG

-660 LLRHAMWCKSPEG
+660 MLRHAMWCKSPEG
-673 TCTTTPSCGEMK
+673 MCTTTPSCGEMK

-691 GACRQTNACSYN
+691 TACRQTNACTYS

-718 VNAKCLVCQVVR
+718 ANAKCLVCQVVR

-736 EKNGALML
+736 EKNGSLML

-770 EMQHQMQQSQQPQQQ
+770 EMQQQQQIPSQAQQS

-796 TQNSGNVAA
+796 PQNSVA
-805 MNFQQPQ
+805 MNFEHQQH
-812 QNVGQTANHATPM
+812 NVGRA
-825 GVNMNSM
+825 VNQSVPVVPQMNAL
-832 GMAMPNGGN
+832 GMAMPNGDTHA
-841 RSVPMP
+841 VPMP
-847 TAQSNT
+847 TAL
-853 QPAVSSNGMMSQ
+853 SSAGSSSVIR
-865 EGNVK
+865 NVK
-870 TENTGAPTNLVPDD
+870 AEKSGAPMNLDPDD

-893 KLNGRSLEQLTAHCV
+893 KLSGRSLEQLTAHCV

-939 DPMQKTQYETQ
+939 DPMQQSKYEAQ
-950 VQDKRVMLK
+950 VQEKRTMLK

-970 QRNIVKHVIDERN
+970 QRNIVKHVINERN
-983 AASAMSSQNG
+983 AITSTSAPNG
-993 VNNAVS
+993 VASTQTVMNS
-999 AMQPIPMP
+999 AAPALQPIPMP
-1007 AQMQHQHSFPQ
+1007 VQMQQQNPLQ
-1018 PQVPTTPA
+1018 QVQQ
-1026 SSTKPS
+1026 STAKGLAISIKPS
-1032 PDDLLGEEDDAPSK
+1032 PDDLLGDEDLDVILK
-1046 TDSSLAAA
+1046 VDGSLSVA

-1064 QDTSATPVSVA
+1064 QDAAATSGSVA
-1075 APLNMLTAPQQLM
+1075 APSNTLTTLHENPTTNL
-1088 GNHSMTVMNV
+1088 SMTMMNG
-1098 SRPALPMNHVQGKGY
+1098 SRPVLSMKYAHGHGVDPKKQQKVQCDAKP
-1113 GQMLANGGT
+1113 
-1122 GSMASGSFGDMV
+1122 DI
-1134 KVEPKVKSDS
+1134 K
-1144 SVTTSSAQ
+1144 SSAS
-1152 ATASAVKEEVAINP
+1152 ASCGVRVKEEPETTSGELGTATNQCSVKEDAAINP
-1166 LTMNNPKLN
+1166 LTMHNSKLN
-1175 AMMSEHRRMDASTSL
+1175 AMMVEHRRMDASTTL
-1190 QLPAGAVGTPK
+1190 QLPAGAVRTPK
-1201 ALITTSG
+1201 AMIVTSASE
-1208 GDTTSNAAVTP
+1208 SNSSSAAVA

-1243 SHVDSLITYYNA
+1243 SHIDSLLAGYNA
-1255 TVSPANLKK
+1255 TVSPVDLKK
-1264 KLEGILK
+1264 KLEAILK

-1313 EVGIYKHTEEFA
+1313 EVGVYKHTEEFA
-1325 DDVRT
+1325 FDVRT
-1330 TFLNAMQ
+1330 TFENAMQ

-1352 LADFNSEMRKVAAE
+1352 LSDFNGEMRKLIAE
-1366 IEVDEKAARAKE
+1366 IDVDEKAARAKE

-1418 KYHCCHPCHA
+1418 KYHCCHQCYG
-1428 NLPETIKHNE
+1428 NLADVIKHNE
-1438 GRQYQKNELARKK
+1438 GR
-1451 NDEVHEEPWVQCDK
+1451 H
-1465 CERWVHQICALFN
+1465 
-1478 GKIDSE
+1478 E
-1484 KKPQLVKTEGG
+1484 KKPQLIKTENC
-1495 QSTDSGDASP
+1495 QPTDSSGTASSP
-1505 SSSSSTAKSTTV
+1505 SSTGTKSSKV
-1517 TTTVVKSS
+1517 TTTTTLVKNIPSLE
-1525 SSSGSKGTVH
+1525 SKGTVH

-1550 LLEHRKSEPQ
+1550 LLEHRKSEPE
-1560 KYKIGRHAFSAK
+1560 KYRIGRHAFSAK
-1572 DLQRTKLS
+1572 DLPRTKLS
-1580 DFLERRLSKSLQKER
+1580 DYLERRIKKSLQAER

-1604 DVKDVETAEGLTV
+1604 DIKDVETADGLAV

-1656 FQEIDGVSVLLFGM
+1656 FQELDGVSVLLFGM

-1707 YHEVLIAYFDFVKQR
+1707 YHELLIAYFDFVKQR

-1756 LRAWYVDMLVKAE
+1756 LRAWYVDMLIKAE

-1797 EGDYWVGLAEDLIEK
+1797 EGDYWVGLVEDLIEK

-1823 KRGSKSHKRKN
+1823 KRGSKSQKRKN

-1841 NKKSKSKKPKR
+1841 TKKSKSKKAKR
-1852 RKTATGGEASGDE
+1852 RKTVSGGEVSGDE
-1865 DEDDDAHEGTTS
+1865 GEDDDGHEETLST

-1893 LSDPLMHKLGEVI
+1893 LSDPLMQKLSEVI
-1906 DPMKDDFL
+1906 EPMKDDFL

-1933 LWRDHSVKTEHGLN
+1933 LWRDHAVKTEHGLN
-1947 PKVVQTALCDGCYL
+1947 PKVVQTALCDGCFQ
-1961 KLKVVSAGGSSAAHQ
+1961 KLKVACATGSSAAHH
-1976 RLQARLNAL
+1976 RLQTRLGAL
-1985 TKETVALPERC
+1985 TKETVTLPERC
-1996 TDPDETNDSEF
+1996 TDPDDIND
-2007 FDTRQAFLSLCQG
+2007 
-2020 NHYQFDE
+2020 N
-2027 LRRAK
+2027 
-2032 HSSMMALYHLGNPN
+2032 
-2046 PNAYVYEC
+2046 
-2054 NACTRDIVTGNRWH
+2054 
-2068 CHTCPDFDVCDACYA
+2068 FDVCDTCNA

-2096 SGGGAAGTG
+2096 SGI
-2105 AGGPAGAGGA
+2105 GAGGA
-2115 AGTAALTAEQRRLRE
+2115 AGGAGGSGGAPALTPEKRRLRE

-2244 QEQQS
+2244 QEQENRAQGDETMS
-2249 QGQVDEPMPQ
+2249 Q

>member
-1 MPVTPNIAKD
+1 
-11 KEKSFPWYTSS
+11 
-22 STGLVRQAIMD
+22 MD
-33 SSHAFVGD
+33 SSQAFVGD
-41 FSMNMNGGDNR
+41 FSVNMNGGGDTR
-52 FLNQFN
+52 FMNQFN
-58 LGGGGTVNSGTM
+58 LGGNNSSM
-70 GGMDLFGGLDFS
+70 ELSDGLDFS
-82 SGMNL
+82 SGMHL
-87 MTDSSMMLGGNS
+87 MTDASMMMSGNS
-99 STSTAGLIDFPDEL
+99 STLTAGLIDFPDEL
-113 NSPTTSS
+113 NSPKATASNTSNM
-120 SGPSSSSLMM
+120 LMT
-130 DTSVSMMTASS
+130 DTSMSMMAASPAS
-141 APMSSTTDA
+141 TTSTTDA

-157 ASESLTNSGTSSSS
+157 ASESLSSSGTSSSTS
-171 SSGLDVMN
+171 TGLDATN
-179 FMNTTTTSSAM
+179 YMNTSTTSSAM
-190 NNNGNGMGLDMNMG
+190 GTNSNEMGLDMNIG
-204 MNMGINMG
+204 MNSG
-212 MNMGMNNMGMDMTS
+212 MNLSMGMNNRGMDMS
-226 NNFGMNDANN
+226 GNNFGMNDANQ
-236 MMFNNMQHMN
+236 MMFNNMQQQMN
-246 MMNQQGN
+246 MMNQQGS
-253 YYMPQQQMQQQHYM
+253 YYMSQQQMQQHYM
-267 QMMHQQRQL
+267 QAMQQQRQL
-276 NLQRQQQQQKALLE
+276 NLQRQQQQQKALHE
-290 RQRLAQ
+290 RQRQAQ
-296 QQQAMKNNSNQQTQ
+296 QQQVHKNNQQTQ
-310 QQQQAVQQKQQQMLA
+310 QHQAAQHNQQQMLA
-325 AGQLPS
+325 GGQVPS
-331 QMAAQRQMS
+331 QMAAQSQLS
-340 GGNPSVDATANANA
+340 GGNRSANVNVNTA
-354 ARSQPQASTQNTG
+354 RPHPQASGQNAGST
-367 TPPTSTRPAWQ
+367 TSATRPSWQ
-378 SSADQALRKEMLNHI
+378 TSADQALRKEMLNHI

-427 SSREE
+427 ASREE

-453 QRSVGAN
+453 QRVVGNN
-460 AMRQPNQASPA
+460 AMRQPGAPNQSSLANARPETSVSPGM
-471 NNRPATSTSAATPIP
+471 PIP
-486 FPGVQAVASTLNGV
+486 FPGLHAVAPTSNGLG
-500 SSDVNDLAAQAI
+500 SDLKSLASQAI
-512 QMPPELQDPPSQVN
+512 QMPPELQDPPSQMH
-526 TPVKAEAAQAQG
+526 TPVKVDTSQVPMRM
-538 LLQSTPSAL
+538 QSTPSVI
-547 DSAMTDRLSMSGTGI
+547 DSVMSERLSMTGTGI
-562 SPLAGQNGVQTTPR
+562 SLPAGQNDLQTT
-576 SGGGNVSGNATGSGP
+576 SGASASNGRGNASGSGL
-591 QTASS
+591 QSANS

-634 LRLMVRD
+634 LRLMVRED
-641 DVKTPG
+641 IKTAG

-673 TCTTTPSCGEMK
+673 MCTTTPSCGEMK

-691 GACRQTNACSYN
+691 GACQQTNACSYS
-703 HCISSKYVLSHFQQC
+703 HCVSSKYVLSHFQQC
-718 VNAKCLVCQVVR
+718 ANAKCLVCQVVR

-770 EMQHQMQQSQQPQQQ
+770 EMQQQQQILPQAQQP
-785 MPLAMPAHLQQ
+785 MPLTMPAHLQQ
-796 TQNSGNVAA
+796 PQSSTNIEA
-805 MNFQQPQ
+805 MNFQQQ
-812 QNVGQTANHATPM
+812 QQHNVGRAVNPSTPVD
-825 GVNMNSM
+825 GNMNAL
-832 GMAMPNGGN
+832 GIVIPNEV
-841 RSVPMP
+841 SHPIPMP
-847 TAQSNT
+847 TALSN
-853 QPAVSSNGMMSQ
+853 AGSSSTM
-865 EGNVK
+865 ENVK
-870 TENTGAPTNLVPDD
+870 AENSGCPTNLVPDD

-893 KLNGRSLEQLTAHCV
+893 KLSGRSLEQLTAHCV

-939 DPMQKTQYETQ
+939 DPMQKTKYEAQ
-950 VQDKRVMLK
+950 VQEKRVMLK

-983 AASAMSSQNG
+983 AITSTLTQNG
-993 VNNAVS
+993 IASSHTVMDNA
-999 AMQPIPMP
+999 APALQPIPMP
-1007 AQMQHQHSFPQ
+1007 AQMQQQNLFQ
-1018 PQVPTTPA
+1018 QVQGPA
-1026 SSTKPS
+1026 AKVPGTCIKPS
-1032 PDDLLGEEDDAPSK
+1032 PDDLLSEEDMDVPLK
-1046 TDSSLAAA
+1046 VNGSLSVA
-1054 GKPLEMPMDL
+1054 GKPLAMPMDL
-1064 QDTSATPVSVA
+1064 QDVTATPVSVA
-1075 APLNMLTAPQQLM
+1075 APLNTLTTPRHAT
-1088 GNHSMTVMNV
+1088 GNLSATVMNGL
-1098 SRPALPMNHVQGKGY
+1098 RPVLSMDNAQGQGL
-1113 GQMLANGGT
+1113 GLSQEQMQGDRKADIATTAAGSTGGT
-1122 GSMASGSFGDMV
+1122 V
-1134 KVEPKVKSDS
+1134 KEEPQSDELG
-1144 SVTTSSAQ
+1144 TPFNQ
-1152 ATASAVKEEVAINP
+1152 AAVKEDVGTNP
-1166 LTMNNPKLN
+1166 LTMNNSKLN
-1175 AMMSEHRRMDASTSL
+1175 AMMVEHRRMDASTTL

-1201 ALITTSG
+1201 AMIAVSKSEANLRS
-1208 GDTTSNAAVTP
+1208 AAVA

-1232 VLNELSNENLA
+1232 VLNELSNEDLA
-1243 SHVDSLITYYNA
+1243 SHIDSLITGYNA
-1255 TVSPANLKK
+1255 TVSPMDLKK
-1264 KLEGILK
+1264 KLDVILK

-1313 EVGIYKHTEEFA
+1313 EIGIYKHAEEFA
-1325 DDVRT
+1325 FDVRT
-1330 TFLNAMQ
+1330 TFQNAMQ

-1352 LADFNSEMRKVAAE
+1352 LSDFNGAMRKLAAE
-1366 IEVDEKAARAKE
+1366 VEVDEKAARGKE

-1418 KYHCCHPCHA
+1418 KYHCCHQCYG
-1428 NLPETIKHNE
+1428 NLPDAIKHNE
-1438 GRQYQKNELARKK
+1438 GRQYNKNELARKK

-1484 KKPQLVKTEGG
+1484 KKPQLVKTENG
-1495 QSTDSGDASP
+1495 QTTDSSEAASSP
-1505 SSSSSTAKSTTV
+1505 SSTATKSSDATTTTTT
-1517 TTTVVKSS
+1517 TTTVVKNS

-1550 LLEHRKSEPQ
+1550 LLAYRKSEPE
-1560 KYKIGRHAFSAK
+1560 KYRIGRHAFSAR

-1580 DFLERRLSKSLQKER
+1580 DYLERRIAKSLKAER

-1604 DVKDVETAEGLTV
+1604 DVKDVETANGLAV

-1656 FQEIDGVSVLLFGM
+1656 FQELDGVSVLLFGM

-1707 YHEVLIAYFDFVKQR
+1707 YHELLIAYFEFVKQR

-1797 EGDYWVGLAEDLIEK
+1797 EGDYWVGLVEDLIEK

-1823 KRGSKSHKRKN
+1823 KRGSKSQKRKS

-1841 NKKSKSKKPKR
+1841 IKKSKSKKVKR
-1852 RKTATGGEASGDE
+1852 RKTVSGGEVSGE
-1865 DEDDDAHEGTTS
+1865 EGEDDDGHEDTS
-1877 SNRTLTV
+1877 STSNRTLTL

-1893 LSDPLMHKLGEVI
+1893 LSDPLMAKLSEVI
-1906 DPMKDDFL
+1906 EPMKDDFL

-1933 LWRDHSVKTEHGLN
+1933 LWRDYTVKTEQGLN
-1947 PKVVQTALCDGCYL
+1947 PKVVQTALCDECFQ
-1961 KLKVVSAGGSSAAHQ
+1961 KLKVVSTAGSSATHH
-1976 RLQARLNAL
+1976 RLQTRLNAL
-1985 TKETVALPERC
+1985 TKETVTLPERC
-1996 TDPDETNDSEF
+1996 TDPDDINDSEF

-2068 CHTCPDFDVCDACYA
+2068 CHTCPDFDVCDTCNA
-2083 KEKHEHPLEMVPT
+2083 KEKHDHPLEMVPT
-2096 SGGGAAGTG
+2096 SGAGVGGGVGG
-2105 AGGPAGAGGA
+2105 AGGSGGA
-2115 AGTAALTAEQRRLRE
+2115 QALTPEKRRLRE

-2234 QYRQMQSERQ
+2234 QYRQMQSERK
-2244 QEQQS
+2244 QEQENQTKS
-2249 QGQVDEPMPQ
+2249 DEAMTQ
-2259 A
+2259 T

>member
-1 MPVTPNIAKD
+1 
-11 KEKSFPWYTSS
+11 
-22 STGLVRQAIMD
+22 
-33 SSHAFVGD
+33 
-41 FSMNMNGGDNR
+41 MNMNSDNR
-52 FLNQFN
+52 FMSQFN
-58 LGGGGTVNSGTM
+58 LGGGGNVNGGGM
-70 GGMDLFGGLDFS
+70 GGMDLSGGLDFS
-82 SGMNL
+82 GGMNL
-87 MTDSSMMLGGNS
+87 MADSSLMLGGN
-99 STSTAGLIDFPDEL
+99 TSAPSAGLIDFPDEL
-113 NSPTTSS
+113 NSPPTTAS
-120 SGPSSSSLMM
+120 SGPSSSSMMM
-130 DTSVSMMTASS
+130 DTSSSMMTASS
-141 APMSSTTDA
+141 APMSSTADA

-157 ASESLTNSGTSSSS
+157 AAEPLSNSSTTASSSA
-171 SSGLDVMN
+171 GLDVMN
-179 FMNTTTTSSAM
+179 FMNSTTTSSAM
-190 NNNGNGMGLDMNMG
+190 GNNGNAGNGMGMDMNSMGMNMG
-204 MNMGINMG
+204 MNSMG
-212 MNMGMNNMGMDMTS
+212 MGMGMNNMGMDMS
-226 NNFGMNDANN
+226 GNSFGMNDANQ
-236 MMFNNMQHMN
+236 MMFNNMQQMN
-246 MMNQQGN
+246 MMNPQGS

-267 QMMHQQRQL
+267 QMMHQQRL
-276 NLQRQQQQQKALLE
+276 KLQRQQQQQQKALLE

-296 QQQAMKNNSNQQTQ
+296 QQQAQKNSSNQQA
-310 QQQQAVQQKQQQMLA
+310 QQQQAAQQKQQQMLA
-325 AGQLPS
+325 AGQVQP
-331 QMAAQRQMS
+331 QMTAQRQLS
-340 GGNPSVDATANANA
+340 GGNTSMNATANANP
-354 ARSQPQASTQNTG
+354 ARTQSQAPSQNTG
-367 TPPTSTRPAWQ
+367 AATGGTRPTWQ

-427 SSREE
+427 ASREE

-453 QRSVGAN
+453 QRSIGAN
-460 AMRQPNQASPA
+460 SMRQPGAPNQSPSGNTGSASTA
-471 NNRPATSTSAATPIP
+471 STGAPIP
-486 FPGVQAVASTLNGV
+486 FPGAQAVAPVTNGV
-500 SSDVNDLAAQAI
+500 NTDVKNLAAQAI

-526 TPVKAEAAQAQG
+526 TPVKTESAQAQSRM
-538 LLQSTPSAL
+538 QSTPVM
-547 DSAMTDRLSMSGTGI
+547 DSVVTDRSSMSGTGI
-562 SPLAGQNGVQTTPR
+562 STLAGQNGVQSTP
-576 SGGGNVSGNATGSGP
+576 GAGSANTNGS
-591 QTASS
+591 ANGAVNS
-596 PASAARNKSAQ
+596 PASAAAARNKSAQ

-621 ALDKNQTTEYHNK
+621 ALDPNQTTEYHNK

-641 DVKTPG
+641 DVKTAG

-691 GACRQTNACSYN
+691 GICQQTNACSYS

-718 VNAKCLVCQVVR
+718 TNAKCLVCQVVR

-736 EKNGALML
+736 EKSGALML

-757 QRRQRMLAMKKQQ
+757 QRRQRMIAMKKQQ
-770 EMQHQMQQSQQPQQQ
+770 EMQQQMQQPQSQPQPQQQ
-785 MPLAMPAHLQQ
+785 QPMPLVMPAHLQQ
-796 TQNSGNVAA
+796 PQNNGNVGA

-812 QNVGQTANHATPM
+812 QNAGQTANHLTPM
-825 GVNMNSM
+825 GANMNSM
-832 GMAMPNGGN
+832 GMAMSNGSN
-841 RSVPMP
+841 RSVSMP
-847 TAQSNT
+847 TVQSN
-853 QPAVSSNGMMSQ
+853 PAGVGSNGMMGQ
-865 EGNVK
+865 QGPVK
-870 TENTGAPTNLVPDD
+870 AENTPGQPTNLVPDD
-884 QRQFQLIKQ
+884 QRQLQLIKQ
-893 KLNGRSLEQLTAHCV
+893 KLAGRSLEQLTGHCL

-939 DPMQKTQYETQ
+939 DPMQKSHYEAQ
-950 VQDKRVMLK
+950 VQEKRVMLK

-983 AASAMSSQNG
+983 ATAAMPTQNG
-993 VNNAVS
+993 MMSTQAVPNGS
-999 AMQPIPMP
+999 AGTMQPIPMP
-1007 AQMQHQHSFPQ
+1007 TQMQQQNLSQQMQAHTATAPGM
-1018 PQVPTTPA
+1018 VP
-1026 SSTKPS
+1026 KPS
-1032 PDDLLGEEDDAPSK
+1032 PDDLLGEEDMDVPTK
-1046 TDSSLAAA
+1046 VENDLAVA

-1064 QDTSATPVSVA
+1064 QDTTATPVSVA
-1075 APLNMLTAPQQLM
+1075 APLNTLTAPQQLM
-1088 GNHSMTVMNV
+1088 NNNAAMGGP
-1098 SRPALPMNHVQGKGY
+1098 RPGLTMNHAQNQGY
-1113 GQMLANGGT
+1113 GQNQGPMQQSGKAANLQT
-1122 GSMASGSFGDMV
+1122 VPTSSGAMIKQEV
-1134 KVEPKVKSDS
+1134 QVKSDTAGTGTA
-1144 SVTTSSAQ
+1144 TTSMK
-1152 ATASAVKEEVAINP
+1152 TDASAVKEEIAINP
-1166 LTMNNPKLN
+1166 LTMNNSKLN
-1175 AMMSEHRRMDASTSL
+1175 AMMVEHRRMDASTNL
-1190 QLPAGAVGTPK
+1190 PLPAGAVGTPK
-1201 ALITTSG
+1201 ALSSDTS
-1208 GDTTSNAAVTP
+1208 SNTAGAAA
-1219 TPAPPASSEVPMS
+1219 PAPPASSEVPMS
-1232 VLNELSNENLA
+1232 VLSELSNEDLA
-1243 SHVDSLITYYNA
+1243 SHIDSLVTYYNA

-1264 KLEGILK
+1264 KLEAILK
-1271 GMMEHKFGWV
+1271 GMMDHKFGWV

-1313 EVGIYKHTEEFA
+1313 EVGIYKHIEEFA
-1325 DDVRT
+1325 RDVRN
-1330 TFLNAMQ
+1330 TFENAMQ

-1352 LADFNSEMRKVAAE
+1352 MSDFNGEMRKLAAE
-1366 IEVDEKAARAKE
+1366 IEVDEKEARAKE

-1418 KYHCCHPCHA
+1418 KYHCCHQCFGS
-1428 NLPETIKHNE
+1428 LPDNIKHNE
-1438 GRQYQKNELARKK
+1438 GRQYKKNELARKK

-1478 GKIDSE
+1478 GKVDSE

-1495 QSTDSGDASP
+1495 QSTDSGDASSSPSP
-1505 SSSSSTAKSTTV
+1505 SSTKPTAVTT

-1550 LLEHRKSEPQ
+1550 LLEHRKSEPE

-1580 DFLERRLSKSLQKER
+1580 DFLERRIHQSLKAER
-1595 EDEAKWTQR
+1595 EDDAKWTQR

-1656 FQEIDGVSVLLFGM
+1656 FQELDGVSVLLFGM

-1681 CNSRRVYISYLDS
+1681 CNSRRLYISYLDS

-1707 YHEVLIAYFDFVKQR
+1707 YHELLIAYFDFVKQR

-1756 LRAWYVDMLVKAE
+1756 LRAWYVDMLVKAQ

-1783 YWRNDNTPCALPYF
+1783 YWRNDNTPCALPYC

-1812 LDAEKPKKIVN
+1812 LDAEKPKKIVS
-1823 KRGSKSHKRKN
+1823 KKGSKSQKRKN

-1852 RKTATGGEASGDE
+1852 RKTASGGEASGDE
-1865 DEDDDAHEGTTS
+1865 EDGDDGHDETS
-1877 SNRTLTV
+1877 AVNNRTLTV
-1884 KSLDTPDRK
+1884 KSLDTPDWK
-1893 LSDPLMHKLGEVI
+1893 VSDPLMHKLGEVI
-1906 DPMKDDFL
+1906 EPMKDDFL

-1933 LWRDHSVKTEHGLN
+1933 LWLDHNVKTEHGLN
-1947 PKVVQTALCDGCYL
+1947 PKVVQTALCDGCYQ
-1961 KLKVVSAGGSSAAHQ
+1961 KLKVVSAAGSSAAHH
-1976 RLQARLNAL
+1976 RLQTRLNAL

-1996 TDPDETNDSEF
+1996 TDPDEINDSEF

-2054 NACTRDIVTGNRWH
+2054 NACTRDIVEGNRWH

-2083 KEKHEHPLEMVPT
+2083 KEKHEHPLEKVPT
-2096 SGGGAAGTG
+2096 GS
-2105 AGGPAGAGGA
+2105 
-2115 AGTAALTAEQRRLRE
+2115 TAPTMPTKPTVTAEQRRLRE

-2244 QEQQS
+2244 QEQQNQA
-2249 QGQVDEPMPQ
+2249 QGDEPMPQ

>member
-1 MPVTPNIAKD
+1 
-11 KEKSFPWYTSS
+11 
-22 STGLVRQAIMD
+22 MD

-41 FSMNMNGGDNR
+41 FGMNMNGGDNR
-52 FLNQFN
+52 FMNQFN
-58 LGGGGTVNSGTM
+58 LGGSGVNN
-70 GGMDLFGGLDFS
+70 GMDLSGGLDFS

-99 STSTAGLIDFPDEL
+99 STSTTGLIDFPDEL
-113 NSPTTSS
+113 NSPKTAS
-120 SGPSSSSLMM
+120 SGPSSSMMM
-130 DTSVSMMTASS
+130 DTSSAS
-141 APMSSTTDA
+141 APMTSSADA

-157 ASESLTNSGTSSSS
+157 ASESLTSSGTSSSS
-171 SSGLDVMN
+171 SGGLDVMN

-190 NNNGNGMGLDMNMG
+190 GNNNANGMGLDMNMG
-204 MNMGINMG
+204 LNMG
-212 MNMGMNNMGMDMTS
+212 MNMGMGMNNNMGMDMS
-226 NNFGMNDANN
+226 GMNFGMNDGNN
-236 MMFNNMQHMN
+236 MMYNNMQHMN
-246 MMNQQGN
+246 MMNPQQN

-267 QMMHQQRQL
+267 QMMQQQRL
-276 NLQRQQQQQKALLE
+276 NLQRQQQQKAMLE

-296 QQQAMKNNSNQQTQ
+296 QQQAQKNNASQQTLQ
-310 QQQQAVQQKQQQMLA
+310 QQQQAAQQKQQQMLA
-325 AGQLPS
+325 AGQVPS
-331 QMAAQRQMS
+331 QMAAQRQLS
-340 GGNPSVDATANANA
+340 GGNPGGNA
-354 ARSQPQASTQNTG
+354 ARSQPQASTPNTG
-367 TPPTSTRPAWQ
+367 TPTTSARPTWQ

-427 SSREE
+427 TSREE

-453 QRSVGAN
+453 QRNIGAN
-460 AMRQPNQASPA
+460 AMRQPGAPNQAPA
-471 NNRPATSTSAATPIP
+471 NATPSTSTPAATPIP
-486 FPGVQAVASTLNGV
+486 FPGAQAVAPTSNGV
-500 SSDVNDLAAQAI
+500 SSEVKSLAAHAI

-526 TPVKAEAAQAQG
+526 TPVKVDSSQTQALTQAP
-538 LLQSTPSAL
+538 LTM
-547 DSAMTDRLSMSGTGI
+547 DSSMTDRSSLSGTGI
-562 SPLAGQNGVQTTPR
+562 SPLTGHNGVQTTPGPAG
-576 SGGGNVSGNATGSGP
+576 SNVAGNSTGS
-591 QTASS
+591 AANS

-621 ALDKNQTTEYHNK
+621 ALDKNQTAEYHNK

-641 DVKTPG
+641 DVKTAG

-660 LLRHAMWCKSPEG
+660 LLRHAMWCKSAEG

-691 GACRQTNACSYN
+691 GACQQTNACSYS

-718 VNAKCLVCQVVR
+718 VNPKCLVCQVVR

-770 EMQHQMQQSQQPQQQ
+770 EMQQQQMQQSQQSQQSV
-785 MPLAMPAHLQQ
+785 PLAMPAHLQQ
-796 TQNSGNVAA
+796 PQNNGSVAA
-805 MNFQQPQ
+805 MNFQQQQQQQ
-812 QNVGQTANHATPM
+812 QNAEQTVNHGTPVGANMT
-825 GVNMNSM
+825 SM

-841 RSVPMP
+841 RP
-847 TAQSNT
+847 
-853 QPAVSSNGMMSQ
+853 VSMTPNAAPVVANDMMRQ
-865 EGNVK
+865 QFPVK
-870 TENTGAPTNLVPDD
+870 AESTVQPTNLVPDD
-884 QRQFQLIKQ
+884 QRQLQLIKQ
-893 KLNGRSLEQLTAHCV
+893 KLSGRSLEQLTAHCV

-939 DPMQKTQYETQ
+939 DPIQKTQYESQ
-950 VQDKRVMLK
+950 VQEKRVILK

-983 AASAMSSQNG
+983 ATATLSTQNG
-993 VNNAVS
+993 MNPS
-999 AMQPIPMP
+999 GMQAIPMP
-1007 AQMQHQHSFPQ
+1007 AQMQQQASLHQ
-1018 PQVPTTPA
+1018 PQASPA
-1026 SSTKPS
+1026 NAPVTSKPS
-1032 PDDLLGEEDDAPSK
+1032 PDDLLTEEDDVTSK
-1046 TDSSLAAA
+1046 VNGGAAVS

-1064 QDTSATPVSVA
+1064 QDTTATPVSVA
-1075 APLNMLTAPQQLM
+1075 APLNMLTAPQQLT
-1088 GNHSMTVMNV
+1088 GNQAMTAMNGP
-1098 SRPALPMNHVQGKGY
+1098 RPALPMHHPQGHGY
-1113 GQMLANGGT
+1113 GHYQGQMQGNGKMGNLST
-1122 GSMASGSFGDMV
+1122 TPGA
-1134 KVEPKVKSDS
+1134 P
-1144 SVTTSSAQ
+1144 SVTVKEEPQVKLETSG
-1152 ATASAVKEEVAINP
+1152 ATSTVKEEVAINP
-1166 LTMNNPKLN
+1166 LTMNNSKLN

-1201 ALITTSG
+1201 AIIAANG
-1208 GDTTSNAAVTP
+1208 GNAISSVAGAA

-1232 VLNELSNENLA
+1232 VLNELSNEDLA
-1243 SHVDSLITYYNA
+1243 SHVNSLVTDYNA
-1255 TVSPANLKK
+1255 TVSPTNLKK
-1264 KLEGILK
+1264 KLEVILK
-1271 GMMEHKFGWV
+1271 GMMDHKFGWV
-1281 FNTPVDPVA
+1281 FNSPVDTVA

-1313 EVGIYKHTEEFA
+1313 ELGIYKHMEEFA
-1325 DDVRT
+1325 FDVRT
-1330 TFLNAMQ
+1330 TFQNAMQ
-1337 YNSEDQDVYSLAKDM
+1337 YNSEDEDVFSLAKDM
-1352 LADFNSEMRKVAAE
+1352 LSDFNSEVRKVGAE

-1418 KYHCCHPCHA
+1418 KYHCCHQCHA
-1428 NLPETIKHNE
+1428 SLPDTIKHNE
-1438 GRQYQKNELARKK
+1438 GRQYQKNELSRKK

-1495 QSTDSGDASP
+1495 QSTDSGDASSSP
-1505 SSSSSTAKSTTV
+1505 SASSKSTTV
-1517 TTTVVKSS
+1517 TTTVVKNSS
-1525 SSSGSKGTVH
+1525 ASGSKGTVH

-1580 DFLERRLSKSLQKER
+1580 DFLERRITKSLQAER

-1628 VRDKMFQRYKD
+1628 VRDRMFQRYKD

-1694 VNYFKPAHLRTKV
+1694 VNYFKPPHLRTKV
-1707 YHEVLIAYFDFVKQR
+1707 YHEMLIAYFDFVKQR

-1769 EEGVVWQI
+1769 KEGVVWQI

-1783 YWRNDNTPCALPYF
+1783 YWRNDNTPCALPYC

-1865 DEDDDAHEGTTS
+1865 DEDDEAHEVTPS

-1884 KSLDTPDRK
+1884 KSLDNPDRK

-1906 DPMKDDFL
+1906 EPMKDDFL

-1923 VCNTSVVQGT
+1923 VCNRSVIQGA
-1933 LWRDHSVKTEHGLN
+1933 LWLDHSVKTEGGLN
-1947 PKVVQTALCDGCYL
+1947 PKVVQTALCDGCYQ
-1961 KLKVVSAGGSSAAHQ
+1961 KLKVVSVAGSSAAHH
-1976 RLQARLNAL
+1976 RLQTRLNAL
-1985 TKETVALPERC
+1985 TQETVALPERC
-1996 TDPDETNDSEF
+1996 TDPDEINDSEF

-2096 SGGGAAGTG
+2096 SGGGVVG
-2105 AGGPAGAGGA
+2105 AGAGPAGPGGA
-2115 AGTAALTAEQRRLRE
+2115 AGTAALSAEQRRLRE

-2244 QEQQS
+2244 QEQQNQA
-2249 QGQVDEPMPQ
+2249 QGDDPMPQ

>member
-1 MPVTPNIAKD
+1 
-11 KEKSFPWYTSS
+11 
-22 STGLVRQAIMD
+22 MD

-52 FLNQFN
+52 FMNQFN

-70 GGMDLFGGLDFS
+70 GGMDLSGGLDFS

-212 MNMGMNNMGMDMTS
+212 MNNMGMDMTS
-226 NNFGMNDANN
+226 NNFGI
-236 MMFNNMQHMN
+236 
-246 MMNQQGN
+246 
-253 YYMPQQQMQQQHYM
+253 
-267 QMMHQQRQL
+267 
-276 NLQRQQQQQKALLE
+276 
-290 RQRLAQ
+290 
-296 QQQAMKNNSNQQTQ
+296 
-310 QQQQAVQQKQQQMLA
+310 
-325 AGQLPS
+325 
-331 QMAAQRQMS
+331 
-340 GGNPSVDATANANA
+340 
-354 ARSQPQASTQNTG
+354 
-367 TPPTSTRPAWQ
+367 PPTSTRPAWQ

-453 QRSVGAN
+453 QRSVEAN

-471 NNRPATSTSAATPIP
+471 NTRPATSTSAATPIP
-486 FPGVQAVASTLNGV
+486 FPGVQAVASTSNGA
-500 SSDVNDLAAQAI
+500 SSDVNNLAAQAI

-547 DSAMTDRLSMSGTGI
+547 DSAMTDRLSMSGTGF
-562 SPLAGQNGVQTTPR
+562 SPLAGQNGVQTTPS
-576 SGGGNVSGNATGSGP
+576 SGGGNASGNATGSGP

-736 EKNGALML
+736 EK
-744 DADRALQQIIAAS
+744 S
-757 QRRQRMLAMKKQQ
+757 
-770 EMQHQMQQSQQPQQQ
+770 
-785 MPLAMPAHLQQ
+785 
-796 TQNSGNVAA
+796 
-805 MNFQQPQ
+805 
-812 QNVGQTANHATPM
+812 
-825 GVNMNSM
+825 
-832 GMAMPNGGN
+832 N

-853 QPAVSSNGMMSQ
+853 QPAVSSNRMMSQ
-865 EGNVK
+865 QGK
-870 TENTGAPTNLVPDD
+870 
-884 QRQFQLIKQ
+884 

-1088 GNHSMTVMNV
+1088 GNHSMTVMNG

-1152 ATASAVKEEVAINP
+1152 TTASAVKEEVAINP

-1208 GDTTSNAAVTP
+1208 GDTTSNAAVTA

-1505 SSSSSTAKSTTV
+1505 SPSSSTAKSTTV

-1595 EDEAKWTQR
+1595 EDEVKWTQR

-1865 DEDDDAHEGTTS
+1865 DEDDDAHEVTTS

-1906 DPMKDDFL
+1906 EPMKDDFL

-1985 TKETVALPERC
+1985 IKETVALPERC

-2083 KEKHEHPLEMVPT
+2083 KEKHEHPLEIVPT

-2249 QGQVDEPMPQ
+2249 QGQGDEPMPQ